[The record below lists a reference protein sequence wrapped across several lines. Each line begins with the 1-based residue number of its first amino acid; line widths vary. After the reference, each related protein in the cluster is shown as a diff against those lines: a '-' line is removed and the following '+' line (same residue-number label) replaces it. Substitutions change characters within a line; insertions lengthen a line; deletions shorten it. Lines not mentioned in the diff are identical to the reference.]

1 MKELKKPQLNID
13 NASKLY
19 DKLIDNGYD
28 TDYLGDKD
36 YFLEVMKK
44 PSVRDELYNTIVE
57 RDDFKIG
64 GREYY
69 DSRLLA
75 PTSSTIDDAPDDVQ
89 RSLATPKPASKP
101 ASETASK
108 PQTAQQPQAG
118 GTPFNPQG
126 KGAVINNMLAKSRE
140 VIGGMNDAADKTRR
154 MVENAPT
161 NPQGQQLAKAH
172 EMQRQMNGQSKPMGL
187 SNWGAKQSQGGKQN
201 EPQPKSM
208 QSPQPYGTVMENGE
222 RKLQWLLGDG
232 TITTNYLIADAA
244 ETQARGARLQHEFTR
259 RMQGNGLD
267 PAKKEDIKRQQELDM
282 RDELKLQLDRQA
294 EANKDARLQNA
305 KEKNDA
311 YTKWKKE
318 HPFLSAVLSI
328 INDGDVGNVND
339 ALTIDGQQNI
349 IDTENAL
356 DTEADFINQ
365 TQQKFD
371 VAGNGGGT
379 SLLKGLRN
387 PWLREGTYSFGASD
401 LRNAMAL
408 SKAQQKQQ
416 RGEEL
421 SDAEQRL
428 MTTAGISAAADEL
441 LDKDI
446 SAWYSVGSITSE
458 SIPFMAEML
467 ANPLSG
473 AGKAVAKYAVKRM
486 GVEAVKNLTRKQLM
500 TKIAARTLGDV
511 AGAAGMAATT
521 GTLGVLADAERR
533 RMGDVVPEYDQSG
546 RVIGAKFEGGEGYGT
561 ALAKSFGARTIE
573 NWSEMVGEYFSP
585 MLNAAGKGVSKGL
598 QKIGFGNVVDWA
610 TNVSNSAIAR
620 QIGNFESRVKFNGT
634 IGEWAEEQV
643 GTAANALLIGDS
655 DWSDLVDARQQ
666 AITFGGVALMGGTIS
681 AIKAGVYPFGRRRA
695 KNKLNEA
702 NEKGAEVY
710 GERWNDIVTQFDE
723 GKFED
728 VFPEQM
734 RQAITPEE
742 KESIIDY
749 GRRLQTWRGY
759 NIVDEK
765 RRIEKIEAVE
775 DDMRDNFDKGADTDI
790 NDNDTLNQIKLDYDS
805 KVEAFTQAFGDA
817 PENVLADDGDYT
829 GQLIRMK
836 NAGQLTEE
844 QATAAIDYLNAK
856 AKYDGATYSFEEGID
871 AVARKV
877 RLDMQSTAN
886 KNGRVIAA
894 TTKVGGNEVYVIGG
908 DVVADAEGNIDY
920 TNSSTDIVIKHKDT
934 GDIEYSNINN
944 LSTATDMGDMQ
955 QLSDIALDNATAEYN
970 RKRELFQSG
979 KVDTTPGAKVSLRL
993 NDGTEYSGT
1002 IAGRTEKTGNVI
1014 VRYEDG
1020 NLDSFSEEELQD
1032 AFDRYN
1038 WVRVSQQ
1045 DTVDEAIRYALQQ
1058 DAQQQTQPEQPQDE
1072 QPKRFSVGSNVR
1084 VVGANGGEYS
1094 GVITEEDAD
1103 GYTVELQDGDGNTV
1117 SIVRK
1122 TANELAAMQPQE
1134 QQPIDETQQPPVAEN
1149 PMQPIDAPET
1159 EQPQQPTNEQ
1169 QPEQPSALT
1178 KVPVGDDGAQKFEE
1192 ADPETAYDAIGEMM
1206 GNEDDRDDLI
1216 KQAIA
1221 NITKQIDKAS
1231 KKVNEIQLKGNDY
1244 NRFRAEK
1251 AAARQQLESLQQQLT
1266 KWNAIAGIGQ
1276 QRAEAAAAEIKRQEE
1291 ERKAAE
1297 EAERLRDASRM
1308 KIREIE
1314 AQLGEPIDM
1323 FDYVMRAIGSGAYKF
1338 KWGDSN
1344 RTTHNTRGLGAHIGL
1359 KNSQDERRKRISFL
1373 DNKYGYYPED
1383 AALRMLEDYT
1393 GNDRDRYT
1401 DQDVLN
1407 IILDVLQQY
1416 DTPRA
1421 IMEAAFKRHEAGV
1434 DMESAQDA
1442 YYEEQYMAEQD
1453 RYIAMYEQEAK
1464 ELSQAATESEINGIF
1479 ADVLIQRGEYDYG
1492 QTGGTEVYGVQNPI
1506 PQGQELD
1513 GGMPQGTELLPR
1525 QESDQRETSEESPAG
1540 GSRADAENVNNGT
1553 GNDAARP
1560 DADGGRTVGERIA
1573 SAEADVNTE
1582 PTDKQKEAGNYKK
1595 GHVKIGSFDVTIEN
1609 PKGSVRSG
1617 VDSNGERWSNTMNN
1631 TYGYIRG
1638 AIGVDGDHIDV
1649 YLSNDIDNWNG
1660 EKVYVIDVYNPDGS
1674 FDEHKVMLGFNEVT
1688 TAKEDFLKN
1697 YDASWGNNRRL
1708 DVSEVALA
1716 DFEKWVNSSKRKT
1729 KPFAEYKIDRLL
1741 YKATALDEPAN
1752 SSAEQPVKRGGSLS
1766 SESKDSEKG
1775 GEKQEDK
1782 EGKHEFNIEQ
1792 TTYTNKLNKTID
1804 VFRVT
1809 FNRELTDAERTAM
1822 NRIVKQP
1829 VVEGK
1834 RKTKGWFDF
1843 NTGGYM
1849 VRNLEYAYELVRVLT
1864 DKSGATVK
1872 DNQPISNS
1880 DVKELLGGEH
1890 EKKSPVNKVNVE
1902 TLMGSLEKNGVATMS
1917 EHSQPVEEKSQYE
1930 CSDEEMNALIKEMR
1944 DILGSDEDEAD
1955 GGIHFRDGDTLTKAE
1970 KDKLLL
1976 VAARLTS
1983 ALFERGNTDF
1993 DKYCAQMVKVI
2004 GSRVRPWL
2012 KSFYSFAR
2020 YSPDNAKYNLS
2031 PDDFVN
2037 SFDVV
2042 GFDNPNTSIFTQA
2055 DAAVEGKKAE
2065 KATIESEKS
2074 IIDKRN
2080 KLRNEREKQSRDSA
2094 AAVAEKAAAVASE
2107 AEAIAEDAEAEP
2119 RQINESI
2126 GKIDAALDDIDDS
2139 LALIG
2144 YYDAPNAESKAAKDA
2159 AIIANRLYRDLGIDI
2174 SSLQNDFQ
2182 LSSARFWNGG
2192 GIIRIKLP
2200 FSQVE
2205 TGEIEVPMK
2214 TQDNGY
2220 TPQHISVR
2228 RKYPN
2233 GYIIGANTYVLLSN
2247 STYGDLLDNI
2257 KDLFN
2262 DVLPQHK
2269 KEEKPTDKPVSRK
2282 NQELGGLFSMT
2293 ANSRENA
2300 PKIKKP
2306 VLRETTELAGD
2317 SAEFQQRES
2326 QTAQLVDEIGAV
2338 ITSRVEMLRLDAEV
2352 VKPLTMSD
2360 VKRLASKYPLLN
2372 GISDTD
2378 LQELVELAMT
2388 HITRAE
2394 AQKGITG
2401 NAEEQRASYDRI
2413 VNMYRLQPSLNARD
2427 SERLMKQQ
2435 YSTPTPFG
2443 YVMGQFVRA
2452 YGKKIGSVLEPS
2464 AGNGALTIALDPET
2478 VHANDI
2484 DEARLANLRKLGFR
2498 TVTAQNGLLPFKGE
2512 EVDAVMTNPPF
2523 GSVQEKEYEGVF
2535 RISSLEGQMA
2545 INALDSMKDD
2555 GRAAII
2561 IGGNTN
2567 YRENGSMNPKDAAFF
2582 GYLYSRY
2589 NVVDVINI
2597 SGKALYSRNGTGYDV
2612 RMILINGRKGGKFE
2626 RVYPPVKSKARA
2638 EQVTTFDG
2646 LYKRIQDDLQQIQ
2659 QVGYKAVDV
2668 QREPERPLDRGQ
2680 SERVGKTTDRA
2691 VVGAGSGGKELGGTP
2706 VSDFEQ
2712 PVRRNVGG
2720 GAGRLDNGNRG
2731 DAAGTDDVQRGATR
2745 QPGQRESDKRVDYG
2759 RGGNGRNVTDNIPSR
2774 PGTGRERLAVKPGL
2788 TDEKVDYPS
2797 QSENGFTLLSVVPAA
2812 QAKVLQKSLAEI
2824 GDVDSFLVEQ
2834 LGYSSKEELYGYLA
2848 AEQID
2853 SVALAIHQMN
2863 KGNAFIIGDMTG
2875 VGKGRQ
2881 GAALIRYAVKQGKV
2895 PIYFTQKSTLFT
2907 DNYRDL
2913 TDIGCKNL
2921 RPFIIASDDTEHS
2934 PYIKDAKGNVIYKLP
2949 KPKERKRVFDYIM
2962 KNGKLPAEYDYVIT
2976 VYSQIQNGNKDYEP
2990 TENGWVSKPKEYG
3003 KKEKVPAGDF
3013 TGQER
3018 RDVIARLAEGNI
3030 VILDESHTVGG
3041 ESGSGRYM
3049 QMVTS
3054 QAGGVTFMSATFA
3067 KKAANMPIYAQRT
3080 AISEAG
3086 IKPDELIGAIAKG
3099 GVTLQ
3104 EIMSRQLVESGQ
3116 MIRRERSFEGV
3127 NIDWLNVDDETNRK
3141 QRSQF
3146 NEVADIFNAIRSFQ
3160 DEYIKPIIE
3169 SMSEEV
3175 AERGATVGQR
3185 QGTKDLGVKNVP
3197 FASKMYNLVNQL
3209 LFALKVD
3216 AVSDRVIYN
3225 LKNGYKPVISF
3236 TNTMEGFLEEA
3247 PKGVKMDEVPNFSVT
3262 LMRALI
3268 GVMRYTENDADKNS
3282 TGGEISLSALSPEGQ
3297 KTYNE
3302 IRAKIEALSAD
3313 LPISPMDAIR
3323 AKIEDAGYSI
3333 AEITGRKLQLNKT
3346 ADGKYI
3352 VEDRKDKDANKSMR
3366 DFNSGKLDVLM
3377 INKSG
3382 STGISLH
3389 ASSKFEDQRQRVM
3402 VFAQFQSD
3410 INDEVQMRGRI
3421 DRSGQVARG
3430 KYEYIMSTIPAEQ
3443 RLQMMFKAK
3452 LKSLD
3457 ANTTSSQKS
3466 KFNEM
3471 EIVDYLNKYGDEVV
3485 WEYMHEHPELE
3496 ELLGDPL
3503 EILKGNKEEESD
3515 KPSRRKEDKSKKED
3529 CAGKISRYLA
3539 FLSVEEQDE
3548 IFREITEAYKIKM
3561 QLLDDAGENDLEITT
3576 MPLRAETK
3584 NVKLWH
3590 KGSSPDSGNAFA
3602 DNTYVEEVECDVLKK
3617 PMKRGEIEEAQ
3628 RKLMGSLYTEK
3639 NGAADWQ
3646 HFVKEKNDEI
3656 GAFFIA
3662 KTDEAVAK
3670 LAKQGDAR
3678 IAKLREK
3685 AVRDGEKA
3693 RSRGDNNLTD
3703 EQIASLAETMAA
3715 AAMGYEKQKQQ
3726 RRMEEIAAVRNRIGA
3741 LMQRL
3746 VPGVI
3751 YVVPQDLKNSTADMF
3766 TQSYGTFVGFKF
3778 NKSYT
3783 LGSSTAVFATLDG
3796 RRKVELALND
3806 KAIDTII
3813 QATEIARR
3821 YSQKEIG
3828 SITMENWDSKVPTQ
3842 TRQKRYIITG
3852 NLLQALVDTEK
3863 VSGTKGNL
3871 ISYSTIDGEIRQGIL
3886 MGENFKPS
3894 DLRSSATLSS
3904 RLAQIRDGKTVI
3916 SEDGDV
3922 QISKIMIGWEHRGD
3936 YELRVPKSKQRGG
3949 KYTMNNALLNLVSL
3963 NNFVSKGG
3971 SMVAYV
3977 SPENIAKVVDLLSRE
3992 PFNLTV
3998 LEESKLED
4006 TESGNEKFRGGEDIE
4021 AINER
4026 FNEELQQQIDG
4037 TLPKG
4042 HIYQLGKPGEL
4053 LKACGFPDMPIELSS
4068 TNLLDHS
4075 KKERHRFE
4083 IGDIKGLVKELQ
4095 NPIAV
4100 FAYGDKSKSQN
4111 VIVEIQRDGKN
4122 FLVGVHFNQAKNG
4135 IEVSSIRGIFP
4146 KDNSEWPNWIAKG
4159 LSVYLNKGKIQTLI
4173 DQQRMTLADVEY
4185 LDLDFVAKIV
4195 KEFENPSVE
4204 DVKNADTE
4212 DNIHYRS
4219 VESDSELGR
4228 RLDAIPEDELVETY
4242 RNVQLFADDSIG
4254 SPMAYIDKE
4263 SGERRTIEG
4272 GKWDDSN
4279 PQDIRLT
4286 DEQIQKLGELNEN
4299 GYVIMDGKKSTVL
4312 PINKSLR
4319 FEKPK
4324 NGPAKLKY
4332 WLVKNE
4338 NGDGMWADYNPYN
4351 HSIETPLN
4359 TQFST
4364 AYKRP
4369 NLVVV
4374 KCLVPKSELEN
4385 GFQADYANLPTGAH
4399 QWNNGRTL
4407 YLSRYSKIVGVLS
4420 RKEEARLIDEYWK
4433 KNPKKYKEG
4442 KKNTNY
4448 ECFVPQVRREL
4459 EKLGYKFQYKG
4470 KWLTPEE
4477 ALTLDEKFNPT
4488 DVIDNNV
4495 PFITD
4500 EDIVRVDA
4508 KISGKWTAETKQE
4521 SDNKMAARVQEIAD
4535 GLNTPVRIVQSEEE
4549 MAQLPTYRKRHA
4561 KGWFDTATGEVVIVV
4576 PNNENMADVENTVA
4590 HEIVAHKGLRKLV
4603 GDERFDSFLDD
4614 AYNNLDGKIKATV
4627 DARVDAEVERRAK
4640 DIADSKGGDAMAWA
4654 EAYDAVNAQKEA
4666 IRREVTEEYM
4676 AELAGRIAESGFEQM
4691 SKEEQTV
4698 WGKVKERVM
4707 KFLDSV
4713 MSGLG
4718 VKTRLTD
4725 KELSYILYRSW
4736 KNLRDNG
4743 TLLDEA
4749 EDVDMR
4755 RKTGF
4760 NEKQETNEPT
4770 DPNGGGGIRY
4780 RVGEM
4785 SAEEYEQ
4792 KGIKSGIVKRA
4803 RDIYE
4808 NAVSKHK
4815 YKTIE
4820 AFQDS
4825 MRSLLE
4831 MYKAISGN
4839 PNLKEQDIASFENA
4853 YTAENE
4859 MSSKNKAEQHE
4870 FEVTLFRPLAAA
4882 IAKLTNGKKKAE
4894 IELNKYL
4901 IAKHGLERNE
4911 VLARRDAQRSAEEEF
4926 RAKKM
4931 LVERALKADPDNEEL
4946 LDELKELGREQRE
4959 YEEELYSQY
4968 RQNDYSGLTSLML
4981 EHGEDK
4987 IDVPTAEQRAKE
4999 FVDGYET
5006 DRNTATLWECINNCT
5021 KSTLKRLHTGGLIS
5035 TDVYERTS
5043 KMFEFYIP
5051 LRGYDE
5057 TTSDEVYSYL
5067 NDMDNMR
5074 GSVMKSAKGRR
5085 SVAYDPIATI
5095 AQMADSAIMQ
5105 ANRNEMKQ
5113 KFLNFVQN
5121 NPSDAVSV
5129 KHLWLRKNEVTGE
5142 WEPVF
5147 CNTIDPED
5155 TPDEVAAKMEEF
5167 EQRMEELAAQKSE
5180 IYKKDKG
5187 NGKNGDNS
5195 VNIPYRVVGNNIN
5208 EHQVLVRRNGRTFVI
5223 TINGNPRVAQALN
5236 GLTNPDVAQG
5246 GVYGAFDKFTGG
5258 VNRKLSAAYTTLNP
5272 NFMASNFARDMV
5284 YANTMVAAKE
5294 PLAYAKT
5301 FSVNCAKFNPA
5312 YMGKLFYLWENGELD
5327 DKNYHHRLFKEF
5339 MRNGGETGFSQTKT
5353 KEQYKSDVKK
5363 LVKRETS
5370 IRRKAGHVLAIQN
5383 DIANRAMENT
5393 ARFAAYVTSRT
5404 FGRDVQRSVY
5414 DAKEVSVNF
5423 NKKGSG
5429 AKMYGAV
5436 GNNAFDN
5443 AMALLSGAGRA
5454 LFVFWN
5460 AGVQGMNN
5468 YAKVIGR
5475 NPIKGTAVTMLYTAL
5490 GFVVPAMIAA
5500 AAGDGDDEDPNAY
5513 YNLPE
5518 HIRRQNICINAGD
5531 QWLTIP
5537 LPIELRAF
5545 YGLGELAYEAMSG
5558 QTDYD
5563 AGELSLAISQ
5573 QMTQL
5578 LPIDFLEGG
5587 GENPLM
5593 AFVPSTAKPVVE
5605 VVQNKSWTG
5614 LPIARENIWNENDPN
5629 WKKVYKNVNDAFL
5642 ETCKTLSNITG
5653 GDDVEAGWWNW
5664 NPAKAEYILK
5674 GYTGGITQ
5682 IATQMMN
5689 SYMTLAGKKDFDW
5702 RNVPVATRFVKNGDE
5717 RTAYRKIQNDYFDYI
5732 EEYNKTEHRLKGY
5745 QEQVK
5750 GGALEYAEKI
5760 DFLQNS
5766 PEYQRYAIISQYKP
5780 IIDRYNKAKK
5790 AANGEDTKKLLEAQE
5805 QAYIAECVN
5814 AIRRGDD
5821 MRIAMPQAEEEELD
5835 TKTLYNQ
5842 IATYDDWNEDIQFRV
5857 RAGQAKQSGNK
5868 QAQSIINKA
5877 TARISKLK
5885 KQLGKD
5891 NNEDVMNIIRTVRK
5905 NTLEQLGD
5913 IQETPIEIKK

>member
-1 MKELKKPQLNID
+1 MANKIKSLYEAFVNDGYNMEPLDEFRENLKDPNKRKAAYDALVGDGYEMEPFDEFESNIGFGKVKPNS
-13 NASKLY
+13 NSPVSKY
-19 DKLIDNGYD
+19 
-28 TDYLGDKD
+28 
-36 YFLEVMKK
+36 V
-44 PSVRDELYNTIVE
+44 
-57 RDDFKIG
+57 
-64 GREYY
+64 
-69 DSRLLA
+69 
-75 PTSSTIDDAPDDVQ
+75 STLDDAPDDVQ

-154 MVENAPT
+154 MVENTPT

-172 EMQRQMNGQSKPMGL
+172 EMQRQMNGQPKPIGL
-187 SNWGAKQSQGGKQN
+187 SNWGAGQQAKQSGEDNK
-201 EPQPKSM
+201 PMRSM

-222 RKLQWLLGDG
+222 RKQQWLLGDG
-232 TITTNYLIADAA
+232 TVTSNYLQADAA

-259 RMQGNGLD
+259 RMQGNGLN

-294 EANKDARLQNA
+294 EANKDARLQNT

-379 SLLKGLRN
+379 SLLKGFRN

-500 TKIAARTLGDV
+500 TKIAARALGDV
-511 AGAAGMAATT
+511 VGAAGMAATT

-598 QKIGFGNVVDWA
+598 QKIGLGNVVDWA

-620 QIGNFESRVKFNGT
+620 QIGNFESRVKFNGI

-844 QATAAIDYLNAK
+844 QATAAIDYLNTK

-934 GDIEYSNINN
+934 GNIEYSNINN
-944 LSTATDMGDMQ
+944 LSTATDMGDVQ
-955 QLSDIALDNATAEYN
+955 QLSDVALDNATAEYN

-1058 DAQQQTQPEQPQDE
+1058 DAQQQTQPEQTQDE

-1103 GYTVELQDGDGNTV
+1103 GYTIELQDEEGNTI

-1149 PMQPIDAPET
+1149 PMQPIDATDT
-1159 EQPQQPTNEQ
+1159 EQQTVATDT
-1169 QPEQPSALT
+1169 EQPSALAR
-1178 KVPVGDDGAQKFEE
+1178 VPVDEQGAPKFDE
-1192 ADPETAYDAIGEMM
+1192 ADPETAYDAIAELMD
-1206 GNEDDRDDLI
+1206 GNEEDRDDLI
-1216 KQAIA
+1216 SKTIA
-1221 NITKQIDKAS
+1221 NLTKLIGEAE
-1231 KKVNEIQLKGNDY
+1231 KKVGKVKLVGNDY
-1244 NRFRAEK
+1244 AKFKAEK
-1251 AAARQQLESLQQQLT
+1251 AAARQLLAVLQKQLER
-1266 KWNAIAGIGQ
+1266 WNAIAGIGQ

-1297 EAERLRDASRM
+1297 EAA
-1308 KIREIE
+1308 K
-1314 AQLGEPIDM
+1314 Q
-1323 FDYVMRAIGSGAYKF
+1323 
-1338 KWGDSN
+1338 
-1344 RTTHNTRGLGAHIGL
+1344 
-1359 KNSQDERRKRISFL
+1359 Q
-1373 DNKYGYYPED
+1373 
-1383 AALRMLEDYT
+1383 ALREAE
-1393 GNDRDRYT
+1393 
-1401 DQDVLN
+1401 Q
-1407 IILDVLQQY
+1407 
-1416 DTPRA
+1416 RA
-1421 IMEAAFKRHEAGV
+1421 AQARLKAQ
-1434 DMESAQDA
+1434 QDA
-1442 YYEEQYMAEQD
+1442 EQVGGVPEMALDKPQD
-1453 RYIAMYEQEAK
+1453 ARA
-1464 ELSQAATESEINGIF
+1464 
-1479 ADVLIQRGEYDYG
+1479 RGF
-1492 QTGGTEVYGVQNPI
+1492 
-1506 PQGQELD
+1506 
-1513 GGMPQGTELLPR
+1513 R
-1525 QESDQRETSEESPAG
+1525 
-1540 GSRADAENVNNGT
+1540 NV
-1553 GNDAARP
+1553 
-1560 DADGGRTVGERIA
+1560 
-1573 SAEADVNTE
+1573 
-1582 PTDKQKEAGNYKK
+1582 
-1595 GHVKIGSFDVTIEN
+1595 
-1609 PKGSVRSG
+1609 
-1617 VDSNGERWSNTMNN
+1617 
-1631 TYGYIRG
+1631 
-1638 AIGVDGDHIDV
+1638 
-1649 YLSNDIDNWNG
+1649 NG
-1660 EKVYVIDVYNPDGS
+1660 EKVY
-1674 FDEHKVMLGFNEVT
+1674 
-1688 TAKEDFLKN
+1688 
-1697 YDASWGNNRRL
+1697 RQ
-1708 DVSEVALA
+1708 
-1716 DFEKWVNSSKRKT
+1716 
-1729 KPFAEYKIDRLL
+1729 
-1741 YKATALDEPAN
+1741 EPL
-1752 SSAEQPVKRGGSLS
+1752 Q
-1766 SESKDSEKG
+1766 
-1775 GEKQEDK
+1775 
-1782 EGKHEFNIEQ
+1782 
-1792 TTYTNKLNKTID
+1792 
-1804 VFRVT
+1804 
-1809 FNRELTDAERTAM
+1809 
-1822 NRIVKQP
+1822 VKQ
-1829 VVEGK
+1829 GK
-1834 RKTKGWFDF
+1834 
-1843 NTGGYM
+1843 
-1849 VRNLEYAYELVRVLT
+1849 E
-1864 DKSGATVK
+1864 
-1872 DNQPISNS
+1872 
-1880 DVKELLGGEH
+1880 
-1890 EKKSPVNKVNVE
+1890 VNVMFS
-1902 TLMGSLEKNGVATMS
+1902 TN
-1917 EHSQPVEEKSQYE
+1917 P
-1930 CSDEEMNALIKEMR
+1930 
-1944 DILGSDEDEAD
+1944 
-1955 GGIHFRDGDTLTKAE
+1955 GDTPK
-1970 KDKLLL
+1970 
-1976 VAARLTS
+1976 
-1983 ALFERGNTDF
+1983 G
-1993 DKYCAQMVKVI
+1993 
-2004 GSRVRPWL
+2004 RV
-2012 KSFYSFAR
+2012 
-2020 YSPDNAKYNLS
+2020 
-2031 PDDFVN
+2031 
-2037 SFDVV
+2037 VV
-2042 GFDNPNTSIFTQA
+2042 
-2055 DAAVEGKKAE
+2055 
-2065 KATIESEKS
+2065 IESEKLQPS
-2074 IIDKRN
+2074 HI
-2080 KLRNEREKQSRDSA
+2080 EKQRNPLHFIDEAQPKERTDKASMQGAMQIASGIRPEVITTTGTAYTGTPTVNTRGEVIQGNNRSA
-2094 AAVAEKAAAVASE
+2094 ALKMMYDEYQQQADKYKQYLIDHAEEFGLTKEDIMAMQHPVLVTMLDVNDE
-2107 AEAIAEDAEAEP
+2107 EAIRLGQFVAQDT
-2119 RQINESI
+2119 ESGGQERI
-2126 GKIDAALDDIDDS
+2126 KADNTIKKLGEKVRSFFNVLLKSTDDEMSIAQLIDTNGITALKWLRDNKIITDTQYTSALDS
-2139 LALIG
+2139 KGNL
-2144 YYDAPNAESKAAKDA
+2144 NAESKNDLRNILYKAIFEGGSTRLEEMFNNLPAKAQKAILATAYRDFDSPATERIVPELQNSIEVFTLMLSDKGFAAAKNSNEARRAMNVWAAQTTFGPNGEIFVPSRKYSNFALELAVRFKGDSQNALQGLFNELYDLIQGAKEDNLFETSDKTPKTLEQAIKQTLNIDYNGQNERNALVGNNQESEERRQGTAATPDGGEQAPQGEGTTDGGGRTDEDA
-2159 AIIANRLYRDLGIDI
+2159 TQRGIGETETEQPTGTGENAGEQETAEQPITTETIEQQPQQETEPQEQPTTETTEQPQQQTEQPKSDEKTAEEKPNEETTEKEFELTLEDIDAIDDPEVDE
-2174 SSLQNDFQ
+2174 STKD
-2182 LSSARFWNGG
+2182 SARDYINGKRNEWTQLAYEIIKNYVRNSVNLVGRNRRNADETQLAPASTETEREEIRDNGEPSGSMGGEQGTGTVSKPRQSGKNGKRNTRTATGEGSNTDVAGTEPVEGTTPVRSTGRVRRNGG
-2192 GIIRIKLP
+2192 GSTGSDVRQQRGEGSSDGDVRDDNKRKTDTARVDNEGLSESEID
-2200 FSQVE
+2200 
-2205 TGEIEVPMK
+2205 GEIENILGQMK
-2214 TQDNGY
+2214 DILKNPAMTEKGRLNDITTIVAGLGVN
-2220 TPQHISVR
+2220 
-2228 RKYPN
+2228 
-2233 GYIIGANTYVLLSN
+2233 A
-2247 STYGDLLDNI
+2247 I
-2257 KDLFN
+2257 KFMGLTA
-2262 DVLPQHK
+2262 K
-2269 KEEKPTDKPVSRK
+2269 
-2282 NQELGGLFSMT
+2282 LGGMFIL
-2293 ANSRENA
+2293 
-2300 PKIKKP
+2300 
-2306 VLRETTELAGD
+2306 
-2317 SAEFQQRES
+2317 
-2326 QTAQLVDEIGAV
+2326 
-2338 ITSRVEMLRLDAEV
+2338 
-2352 VKPLTMSD
+2352 
-2360 VKRLASKYPLLN
+2360 
-2372 GISDTD
+2372 
-2378 LQELVELAMT
+2378 
-2388 HITRAE
+2388 
-2394 AQKGITG
+2394 KGVY
-2401 NAEEQRASYDRI
+2401 RFDKWYS
-2413 VNMYRLQPSLNARD
+2413 NM
-2427 SERLMKQQ
+2427 
-2435 YSTPTPFG
+2435 
-2443 YVMGQFVRA
+2443 
-2452 YGKKIGSVLEPS
+2452 
-2464 AGNGALTIALDPET
+2464 
-2478 VHANDI
+2478 H
-2484 DEARLANLRKLGFR
+2484 
-2498 TVTAQNGLLPFKGE
+2498 
-2512 EVDAVMTNPPF
+2512 
-2523 GSVQEKEYEGVF
+2523 
-2535 RISSLEGQMA
+2535 
-2545 INALDSMKDD
+2545 
-2555 GRAAII
+2555 
-2561 IGGNTN
+2561 
-2567 YRENGSMNPKDAAFF
+2567 
-2582 GYLYSRY
+2582 
-2589 NVVDVINI
+2589 
-2597 SGKALYSRNGTGYDV
+2597 
-2612 RMILINGRKGGKFE
+2612 
-2626 RVYPPVKSKARA
+2626 
-2638 EQVTTFDG
+2638 
-2646 LYKRIQDDLQQIQ
+2646 
-2659 QVGYKAVDV
+2659 
-2668 QREPERPLDRGQ
+2668 
-2680 SERVGKTTDRA
+2680 
-2691 VVGAGSGGKELGGTP
+2691 
-2706 VSDFEQ
+2706 
-2712 PVRRNVGG
+2712 
-2720 GAGRLDNGNRG
+2720 
-2731 DAAGTDDVQRGATR
+2731 
-2745 QPGQRESDKRVDYG
+2745 
-2759 RGGNGRNVTDNIPSR
+2759 
-2774 PGTGRERLAVKPGL
+2774 
-2788 TDEKVDYPS
+2788 
-2797 QSENGFTLLSVVPAA
+2797 
-2812 QAKVLQKSLAEI
+2812 
-2824 GDVDSFLVEQ
+2824 
-2834 LGYSSKEELYGYLA
+2834 
-2848 AEQID
+2848 
-2853 SVALAIHQMN
+2853 
-2863 KGNAFIIGDMTG
+2863 
-2875 VGKGRQ
+2875 
-2881 GAALIRYAVKQGKV
+2881 
-2895 PIYFTQKSTLFT
+2895 
-2907 DNYRDL
+2907 
-2913 TDIGCKNL
+2913 KNL
-2921 RPFIIASDDTEHS
+2921 S
-2934 PYIKDAKGNVIYKLP
+2934 P
-2949 KPKERKRVFDYIM
+2949 
-2962 KNGKLPAEYDYVIT
+2962 
-2976 VYSQIQNGNKDYEP
+2976 
-2990 TENGWVSKPKEYG
+2990 
-3003 KKEKVPAGDF
+3003 
-3013 TGQER
+3013 
-3018 RDVIARLAEGNI
+3018 
-3030 VILDESHTVGG
+3030 IL
-3041 ESGSGRYM
+3041 
-3049 QMVTS
+3049 Q
-3054 QAGGVTFMSATFA
+3054 
-3067 KKAANMPIYAQRT
+3067 
-3080 AISEAG
+3080 
-3086 IKPDELIGAIAKG
+3086 
-3099 GVTLQ
+3099 
-3104 EIMSRQLVESGQ
+3104 
-3116 MIRRERSFEGV
+3116 
-3127 NIDWLNVDDETNRK
+3127 
-3141 QRSQF
+3141 
-3146 NEVADIFNAIRSFQ
+3146 
-3160 DEYIKPIIE
+3160 
-3169 SMSEEV
+3169 
-3175 AERGATVGQR
+3175 
-3185 QGTKDLGVKNVP
+3185 
-3197 FASKMYNLVNQL
+3197 
-3209 LFALKVD
+3209 
-3216 AVSDRVIYN
+3216 
-3225 LKNGYKPVISF
+3225 
-3236 TNTMEGFLEEA
+3236 
-3247 PKGVKMDEVPNFSVT
+3247 
-3262 LMRALI
+3262 
-3268 GVMRYTENDADKNS
+3268 
-3282 TGGEISLSALSPEGQ
+3282 
-3297 KTYNE
+3297 
-3302 IRAKIEALSAD
+3302 
-3313 LPISPMDAIR
+3313 
-3323 AKIEDAGYSI
+3323 
-3333 AEITGRKLQLNKT
+3333 
-3346 ADGKYI
+3346 
-3352 VEDRKDKDANKSMR
+3352 
-3366 DFNSGKLDVLM
+3366 
-3377 INKSG
+3377 SG
-3382 STGISLH
+3382 ST
-3389 ASSKFEDQRQRVM
+3389 
-3402 VFAQFQSD
+3402 
-3410 INDEVQMRGRI
+3410 
-3421 DRSGQVARG
+3421 
-3430 KYEYIMSTIPAEQ
+3430 
-3443 RLQMMFKAK
+3443 
-3452 LKSLD
+3452 
-3457 ANTTSSQKS
+3457 
-3466 KFNEM
+3466 
-3471 EIVDYLNKYGDEVV
+3471 
-3485 WEYMHEHPELE
+3485 
-3496 ELLGDPL
+3496 
-3503 EILKGNKEEESD
+3503 
-3515 KPSRRKEDKSKKED
+3515 
-3529 CAGKISRYLA
+3529 
-3539 FLSVEEQDE
+3539 
-3548 IFREITEAYKIKM
+3548 
-3561 QLLDDAGENDLEITT
+3561 
-3576 MPLRAETK
+3576 
-3584 NVKLWH
+3584 
-3590 KGSSPDSGNAFA
+3590 
-3602 DNTYVEEVECDVLKK
+3602 
-3617 PMKRGEIEEAQ
+3617 
-3628 RKLMGSLYTEK
+3628 
-3639 NGAADWQ
+3639 
-3646 HFVKEKNDEI
+3646 
-3656 GAFFIA
+3656 
-3662 KTDEAVAK
+3662 
-3670 LAKQGDAR
+3670 
-3678 IAKLREK
+3678 
-3685 AVRDGEKA
+3685 
-3693 RSRGDNNLTD
+3693 LTD
-3703 EQIASLAETMAA
+3703 EQIAEYLRSAWHMPFTYKGQRKEICEWAGELEAEELSKLAKMSIEEKRKLQKAAEDKKVVLEDLDNIRETLPFLLPAQHEDVLKAEKQFFNASHNDREHGHGKGFLFTNGTGTGKTYTGLGIAKRFLKQGKDRILIVTVNDTKINDWIKDAKNLGIEATQLADTKSKGSGVVVTQFANMRQNFALLEDEFDLVIYDESHKLIENQTGDETTASAMHYMLTCRDAESVIRREVATSEMGKEYRAKMGELANLEDLFEKSNQGNDPKAIAKLRELGIKSLDDFNARANQLREEIESIQRNIDNEVENRLRDENTKKAAEEASKKTKVVFLSASPFNTPSNLAYAESYIFSYPDAEEGTTRRAKKNAFLRDKFRSSYRINGNGDMVRTPDAQILDHERAEEEEIQFSDHMQNELNTMSGRVLDSAYDYSRSFPKLDMPEAKMINNAIQWLMQNQMKNYFEELFDYNRSTALWEIFKTKFIIDRIREHIKLGRRVVVFHRRKEIQRPINEPFRQGIARVMQSGSEVEKARIRQFAQQFAQLLMWEQQVDYTFPSDKLLQEFATPEEKARFKEEHDAWEEAVSAAVLAGKRPPREPKLKSKKIGIFNGDETKGDKDKAVSEFNNPNSEQDVIAIQIQSGKEGISLHDTDGKHQRVMISLALPQSPIEFVQAEGRIYRVGNKSDAIFEYPLLGINRELYDFAMKINGRSQTTENL
-3715 AAMGYEKQKQQ
+3715 AMGS
-3726 RRMEEIAAVRNRIGA
+3726 RARGLRNSIVRAV
-3741 LMQRL
+3741 M
-3746 VPGVI
+3746 
-3751 YVVPQDLKNSTADMF
+3751 
-3766 TQSYGTFVGFKF
+3766 
-3778 NKSYT
+3778 
-3783 LGSSTAVFATLDG
+3783 SSTAMPVNEGQGKGGKMLDSRETQKATDFDHAITNWKNWRDDEKDLPYDQKSIPDPLGFKLVQWAGIERGETVLVGYAGNGSVARYVPNGARMIAVESDGEKLARLASEVGGGGRKIVEGDFNVDEGEEREAYSIVNKADVVIIKTRSGKYGNGFIQNNRAIEDVVKAIRHTEDSGRVLAVVPSEDSYEVQKAIRSLDTSLCSTVTQIIKLPANVFGKETEVLVIDKNNDVDIRRQRRQEGAELSEVGAAENNGTKDNAILQEETLLGMRNAECKVRIIDRAAKIVKRVKPLVSKLEKNKYIKKINNIKRVSITRRAFSVLFNRYIVRMHDSRSNWNGYDININSVLAGGASLIEQARNWKELRRVLSLSKEEFSSIMRAYTDGEVASTREALELLADIIKATLDKTDTQLNNLAEG
-3796 RRKVELALND
+3796 RSENQLKDNMTIDEFIDAYKSLDSQDEEVDALAEKVFAAARNIKGLKFRLAPASAFDSHNALAHYKPSENVIELNNDFYSSLRITDAMKACCLVHETIHAVTCWAIGQYKHNNNVFGADSSLTQACKDIIDVFNQINNDSFRADLRMKSRLGDNEAYGLSNEYEMLAEMSNPVFRAALKAKKLWRQLINGVRRILQLDVLGEDEGAADAYTILNNALNTIIDNFDAQSYSRYVAFPVKNEFNKKVEDNGYETDMQRKEAQLEIINRSNPAPDDYHTWVRSTDDILTLQEAVDDVINDDSSYNLSSYPDVSDNTIREALRTGRIRVYSSYPIKNGVFVTPSKMQAMDYAGDGKVYSKEVPISDIAWINTDEGQYAAISKNTND
-3806 KAIDTII
+3806 IEDDGGAMFRDEDVREKIADLFM
-3813 QATEIARR
+3813 QA
-3821 YSQKEIG
+3821 
-3828 SITMENWDSKVPTQ
+3828 
-3842 TRQKRYIITG
+3842 
-3852 NLLQALVDTEK
+3852 
-3863 VSGTKGNL
+3863 VSGKLKGKPVSIGRL
-3871 ISYSTIDGEIRQGIL
+3871 TQAGKEYLEQMSGL
-3886 MGENFKPS
+3886 KFKDYVDFVLNPS
-3894 DLRSSATLSS
+3894 DLVHIYKRHFGDNEKDRRNIPLEIEDIKNLSDIISQPDRIIYTKEEKGLERKMFSFLKGAERGSYNLLEIYSDKRGNLTAKSFYKSKEGVSQRAMLLERTLHSTSETDGATLN
-3904 RLAQIRDGKTVI
+3904 
-3916 SEDGDV
+3916 GDA
-3922 QISKIMIGWEHRGD
+3922 KIPQM
-3936 YELRVPKSKQRGG
+3936 
-3949 KYTMNNALLNLVSL
+3949 
-3963 NNFVSKGG
+3963 
-3971 SMVAYV
+3971 
-3977 SPENIAKVVDLLSRE
+3977 
-3992 PFNLTV
+3992 
-3998 LEESKLED
+3998 
-4006 TESGNEKFRGGEDIE
+4006 
-4021 AINER
+4021 
-4026 FNEELQQQIDG
+4026 
-4037 TLPKG
+4037 
-4042 HIYQLGKPGEL
+4042 
-4053 LKACGFPDMPIELSS
+4053 IELSS
-4068 TNLLDHS
+4068 VEEDKNADKEKALRFIEALPTHPGTTITSAELD
-4075 KKERHRFE
+4075 
-4083 IGDIKGLVKELQ
+4083 
-4095 NPIAV
+4095 NA
-4100 FAYGDKSKSQN
+4100 
-4111 VIVEIQRDGKN
+4111 
-4122 FLVGVHFNQAKNG
+4122 
-4135 IEVSSIRGIFP
+4135 
-4146 KDNSEWPNWIAKG
+4146 
-4159 LSVYLNKGKIQTLI
+4159 T
-4173 DQQRMTLADVEY
+4173 
-4185 LDLDFVAKIV
+4185 KIV

-4204 DVKNADTE
+4204 GVKNADTE

-4228 RLDAIPEDELVETY
+4228 RLNAIPEDELVETY

-4299 GYVIMDGKKSTVL
+4299 GYVVIDGKKSAVL
-4312 PINKSLR
+4312 PINSSLR

-4324 NGPAKLKY
+4324 NGHAKLKY
-4332 WLVKNE
+4332 WLVKDE
-4338 NGDGMWADYNPYN
+4338 SGDGMWADYNPYN

-4359 TQFST
+4359 TQFSS

-4385 GFQADYANLPTGAH
+4385 GFHADYAALPTGAH

-4433 KNPKKYKEG
+4433 KNPKKYADG
-4442 KKNTNY
+4442 KKNTDY
-4448 ECFVPQVRREL
+4448 KCFVPQVRREL
-4459 EKLGYKFQYKG
+4459 ERLGYKFQYNG
-4470 KWLTPEE
+4470 KWLTPDESL
-4477 ALTLDEKFNPT
+4477 ALDEKFNPT
-4488 DVIDNNV
+4488 DVMGNNT
-4495 PFITD
+4495 PFVTD
-4500 EDIVRVDA
+4500 KDLARVDA
-4508 KISGKWTAETKQE
+4508 KIAGKWVGEPKQE
-4521 SDNKMAARVQEIAD
+4521 AEARMAARAREIAKK
-4535 GLNTPVRIVQSEEE
+4535 LNVPVRIVQGEEV
-4549 MAQLPTYRKRHA
+4549 AQLPTYRKRHA

-4614 AYNNLDGKIKATV
+4614 VYNNLDGKIKAII
-4627 DARVDAEVERRAK
+4627 DARVDAEMQRRAK
-4640 DIADSKGGDAMAWA
+4640 EIADRKGGDTLAWA

-4666 IRREVTEEYM
+4666 IRREQTEEYM
-4676 AELAGRIAESGFEQM
+4676 AELAGRIAESGFEKM

-4718 VKTRLTD
+4718 IKTRLTD
-4725 KELSYILYRSW
+4725 KELAYILYRSW

-4749 EDVDMR
+4749 EDIDMR
-4755 RKTGF
+4755 KKTGF
-4760 NEKQETNEPT
+4760 NEKQQPNEPT

-4780 RVGEM
+4780 RVSEM

-4792 KGIKSGIVKRA
+4792 KGIKSGIVKKA
-4803 RDIYE
+4803 RNIYE

-4968 RQNDYSGLTSLML
+4968 RQNDYSGLTSLMR
-4981 EHGEDK
+4981 EPGEES
-4987 IDVPTAEQRAKE
+4987 IDVVTAEQRAEE
-4999 FVDGYET
+4999 FVDEYESGQ
-5006 DRNTATLWECINNCT
+5006 DTAGLWKCINDCT
-5021 KSTLKRLHTGGLIS
+5021 QSTLKRLHTGGIIS
-5035 TDVYERTS
+5035 TDVYDRTS
-5043 KMFEFYIP
+5043 KMFDYYIP

-5067 NDMDNMR
+5067 NDMDSMLR
-5074 GSVMKSAKGRR
+5074 GNVMKTAKGRR
-5085 SVAYDPIATI
+5085 SVADDPIATI
-5095 AQMADSAIMQ
+5095 AQMADAAIRQ

-5129 KHLWLRKNEVTGE
+5129 NHLWLRKNEITNE

-5147 CNTIDPED
+5147 CNTLESED

-5167 EQRMEELAAQKSE
+5167 EERVNELASQKPE
-5180 IYKKDKG
+5180 MYKKDKG
-5187 NGKNGDNS
+5187 KSKDGDNS
-5195 VNIPYRVVGNNIN
+5195 VNIPYRVIGENIN

-5223 TINGNPRVAQALN
+5223 TINGNPRAAQALN

-5246 GVYGAFDKFTGG
+5246 GIYGAFEKSTSA
-5258 VNRKLSAAYTTLNP
+5258 VNRALSAVYTTLNP
-5272 NFMASNFARDMV
+5272 NFMVSNFARDMV

-5294 PLAYAKT
+5294 SAAYAAT
-5301 FSVNCAKFNPA
+5301 FSANCAKFNPA
-5312 YMGKLFYLWENGELD
+5312 YMGRLFYLWENGRLD
-5327 DKNYHHRLFKEF
+5327 DGNYYHRIFKEF
-5339 MRNGGETGFSQTKT
+5339 MRNGGETGFSQTRKM
-5353 KEQYKSDVKK
+5353 EQYKSDVKK
-5363 LVKRETS
+5363 LVKREMS
-5370 IRRKAGHVLAIQN
+5370 IRRKTGHILAMQN

-5393 ARFAAYVTSRT
+5393 ARFAAFITSRT
-5404 FGRDVQRSVY
+5404 FGRDVQRSVW

-5593 AFVPSTAKPVVE
+5593 AFVPSTAKPIVE

-5614 LPIARENIWNENDPN
+5614 LPIARESIWNENDPN

-5642 ETCKTLSNITG
+5642 ETCKTLSNMTG
-5653 GDDVEAGWWNW
+5653 GNEVSGGAIDI
-5664 NPAKAEYILK
+5664 NPAKAEYLLK

-5689 SYMTLAGKKDFDW
+5689 SYMTLVGEKDFDW
-5702 RNVPVATRFVKNGDE
+5702 RNVPIATRFVKNGDE
-5717 RTAYRKIQNDYFDYI
+5717 RTAYRKIQNDYSDYVK
-5732 EEYNKTEHRLKGY
+5732 EYEKTEHLLKGY

-5750 GGALEYAEKI
+5750 GGVLEYAEKI
-5760 DFLQNS
+5760 DFLNNS
-5766 PEYQRYAIISQYKP
+5766 PEYMRYAIISQYKP
-5780 IIDRYNKAKK
+5780 IIDRYKKAKE
-5790 AANGEDTKKLLEAQE
+5790 AATGEDTKKLLEAQE
-5805 QAYIAECVN
+5805 QAYIADCVN
-5814 AIRRGDD
+5814 AIRRGED
-5821 MRIAMPQAEEEELD
+5821 MRMTMPQAEEEEAD
-5835 TKTLYNQ
+5835 TKSLYNE

>member
-1 MKELKKPQLNID
+1 MANKIKSLYEAFVNDGYNMEPLDEFRENLKDPNKRKAAYDALVVDGYEMEPFDEFESNIGFGKVKPNS
-13 NASKLY
+13 NSPVSKY
-19 DKLIDNGYD
+19 
-28 TDYLGDKD
+28 
-36 YFLEVMKK
+36 V
-44 PSVRDELYNTIVE
+44 
-57 RDDFKIG
+57 
-64 GREYY
+64 
-69 DSRLLA
+69 
-75 PTSSTIDDAPDDVQ
+75 STLDDAPDDVQ

-101 ASETASK
+101 ASKQQSVVEQ
-108 PQTAQQPQAG
+108 PQQPQAAKLQAG

-172 EMQRQMNGQSKPMGL
+172 EMQRQMNGQQKPMGL
-187 SNWGAKQSQGGKQN
+187 SNWGAGQQAKQSGEQQEKI
-201 EPQPKSM
+201 PRSM

-222 RKLQWLLGDG
+222 KKQQWLLGDG

-267 PAKKEDIKRQQELDM
+267 PAKKEDIKRQQEFDI
-282 RDELKLQLDRQA
+282 RDELKRQLDRQEA
-294 EANKDARLQNA
+294 ANKDARLQNA

-408 SKAQQKQQ
+408 SKAQQKQE

-500 TKIAARTLGDV
+500 TKIAARVLGDV
-511 AGAAGMAATT
+511 VGAAGMAATT
-521 GTLGVLADAERR
+521 GTLSVLADAERR

-598 QKIGFGNVVDWA
+598 QKIGLGNVVDWA

-805 KVEAFTQAFGDA
+805 KVETFTQAFGDA

-856 AKYDGATYSFEEGID
+856 AKYDGAAYSFEEGID

-920 TNSSTDIVIKHKDT
+920 TNSSTDIVIKYKDT

-944 LSTATDMGDMQ
+944 LSTATDMGDVQ

-1020 NLDSFSEEELQD
+1020 NLDSFSEEELQN

-1038 WVRVSQQ
+1038 WLRVSQQ
-1045 DTVDEAIRYALQQ
+1045 DTVDAAIRYALQQ
-1058 DAQQQTQPEQPQDE
+1058 DAQQQTQPEQTQDE

-1103 GYTVELQDGDGNTV
+1103 GYTIELQDEEGNTI

-1122 TANELAAMQPQE
+1122 TADELSAMQPQE
-1134 QQPIDETQQPPVAEN
+1134 QQPIDETQQSPVAEN
-1149 PMQPIDAPET
+1149 PMQPIDAPDT
-1159 EQPQQPTNEQ
+1159 EQPQQPTDEQ
-1169 QPEQPSALT
+1169 QSEQPSALAR
-1178 KVPVGDDGAQKFEE
+1178 VPVDEQGAPKFDE
-1192 ADPETAYDAIGEMM
+1192 ADPETAYDAIAELMD
-1206 GNEDDRDDLI
+1206 GNEEDRDDLI
-1216 KQAIA
+1216 SKAIA
-1221 NITKQIDKAS
+1221 NLTKLIGEAE
-1231 KKVNEIQLKGNDY
+1231 KKVGKVKLVGNDY
-1244 NRFRAEK
+1244 AKFKAEK
-1251 AAARQQLESLQQQLT
+1251 AAARQLLAVLQKQLE

-1276 QRAEAAAAEIKRQEE
+1276 QRAEAAASEQKRIEE

-1297 EAERLRDASRM
+1297 EAAKQAALEEAERKAAEARLKAQQDAEQVGGVPEMALDKPHDARARGFRNVNGD
-1308 KIREIE
+1308 KVYRQEPIE
-1314 AQLGEPIDM
+1314 AKQGKEVLVMFSTNAGGSPKGRLAVIEAGQLQPSHIEKQRNPLHFIDEAQPKERTDKASM
-1323 FDYVMRAIGSGAYKF
+1323 QGAMQIASGIRPEVITTTGTAYT
-1338 KWGDSN
+1338 G
-1344 RTTHNTRGLGAHIGL
+1344 TPTVNTRGEVIQG
-1359 KNSQDERRKRISFL
+1359 NNRS
-1373 DNKYGYYPED
+1373 
-1383 AALRMLEDYT
+1383 AALKMMYDEYQQQADKYKQYLIDHAEEFGLTKEDIMAM
-1393 GNDRDRYT
+1393 
-1401 DQDVLN
+1401 QHPVLVTM
-1407 IILDVLQQY
+1407 LDVN
-1416 DTPRA
+1416 DEEA
-1421 IMEAAFKRHEAGV
+1421 IRLGQFV
-1434 DMESAQDA
+1434 AQD
-1442 YYEEQYMAEQD
+1442 
-1453 RYIAMYEQEAK
+1453 
-1464 ELSQAATESEINGIF
+1464 TESG
-1479 ADVLIQRGEYDYG
+1479 
-1492 QTGGTEVYGVQNPI
+1492 
-1506 PQGQELD
+1506 GQE
-1513 GGMPQGTELLPR
+1513 R
-1525 QESDQRETSEESPAG
+1525 IK
-1540 GSRADAENVNNGT
+1540 AD
-1553 GNDAARP
+1553 
-1560 DADGGRTVGERIA
+1560 
-1573 SAEADVNTE
+1573 NTI
-1582 PTDKQKEAGNYKK
+1582 KK
-1595 GHVKIGSFDVTIEN
+1595 
-1609 PKGSVRSG
+1609 
-1617 VDSNGERWSNTMNN
+1617 
-1631 TYGYIRG
+1631 
-1638 AIGVDGDHIDV
+1638 
-1649 YLSNDIDNWNG
+1649 LG
-1660 EKVYVIDVYNPDGS
+1660 EKVRSFFNVLLKSTDDEMSIAQLIDTNG
-1674 FDEHKVMLGFNEVT
+1674 
-1688 TAKEDFLKN
+1688 
-1697 YDASWGNNRRL
+1697 
-1708 DVSEVALA
+1708 
-1716 DFEKWVNSSKRKT
+1716 
-1729 KPFAEYKIDRLL
+1729 I
-1741 YKATALDEPAN
+1741 TALKWLRD
-1752 SSAEQPVKRGGSLS
+1752 
-1766 SESKDSEKG
+1766 
-1775 GEKQEDK
+1775 
-1782 EGKHEFNIEQ
+1782 
-1792 TTYTNKLNKTID
+1792 NKII
-1804 VFRVT
+1804 
-1809 FNRELTDAERTAM
+1809 TDT
-1822 NRIVKQP
+1822 
-1829 VVEGK
+1829 
-1834 RKTKGWFDF
+1834 
-1843 NTGGYM
+1843 
-1849 VRNLEYAYELVRVLT
+1849 
-1864 DKSGATVK
+1864 
-1872 DNQPISNS
+1872 
-1880 DVKELLGGEH
+1880 
-1890 EKKSPVNKVNVE
+1890 
-1902 TLMGSLEKNGVATMS
+1902 
-1917 EHSQPVEEKSQYE
+1917 QY
-1930 CSDEEMNALIKEMR
+1930 
-1944 DILGSDEDEAD
+1944 
-1955 GGIHFRDGDTLTKAE
+1955 
-1970 KDKLLL
+1970 
-1976 VAARLTS
+1976 TS
-1983 ALFERGNTDF
+1983 ALDSKGN
-1993 DKYCAQMVKVI
+1993 
-2004 GSRVRPWL
+2004 L
-2012 KSFYSFAR
+2012 
-2020 YSPDNAKYNLS
+2020 
-2031 PDDFVN
+2031 
-2037 SFDVV
+2037 
-2042 GFDNPNTSIFTQA
+2042 
-2055 DAAVEGKKAE
+2055 
-2065 KATIESEKS
+2065 
-2074 IIDKRN
+2074 
-2080 KLRNEREKQSRDSA
+2080 
-2094 AAVAEKAAAVASE
+2094 
-2107 AEAIAEDAEAEP
+2107 
-2119 RQINESI
+2119 
-2126 GKIDAALDDIDDS
+2126 
-2139 LALIG
+2139 
-2144 YYDAPNAESKAAKDA
+2144 NAESKNDLRNILYKAIFEGGSTRLEEMFNNLPAKAQKAILATAYRDFDSPATERIVPELQNSIEVFTLMLSDKGFAAAKNSNEARRAMNVWAAQTTFGPNGEIFVPSRKYSNFALELAVRFKGDSQNALQGLFNELYDLIQGAKEDNLFETSDKTPKTLEQAIKQTLNIDYNGQNERNALVGNNQESEERRQGTAATPDGGEQAPQGEGTTDGGGRTDEDA
-2159 AIIANRLYRDLGIDI
+2159 TQRGIGETETEQSTGTGENAGEQETAEQPITTETIEQQPQQKTEPQEQPTTETTEQPQQQTEQPKSDEKTAEEKPNEETTEKEFELTLEDIDAIDDPEVDE
-2174 SSLQNDFQ
+2174 STKD
-2182 LSSARFWNGG
+2182 SARDYINGKRNEWTQLAYEIIKNYVRNSVNLVGRNRRNADETQLAPASTETEREEIRDNGEPSGSMGGEQGTGTVSKPRQSGKNGKRNTRTATGEGSNTDVAGTEPVEGTTPVRSTGRVRRNGG
-2192 GIIRIKLP
+2192 GSTGSDVRQQGGEGSSDGDVRDDNKRKTDTARVDNEGLSESEID
-2200 FSQVE
+2200 
-2205 TGEIEVPMK
+2205 GEIENILGQMK
-2214 TQDNGY
+2214 DILKNPAMTEKGRLNDITTIVAGLGVN
-2220 TPQHISVR
+2220 
-2228 RKYPN
+2228 
-2233 GYIIGANTYVLLSN
+2233 A
-2247 STYGDLLDNI
+2247 I
-2257 KDLFN
+2257 KFMGLTA
-2262 DVLPQHK
+2262 K
-2269 KEEKPTDKPVSRK
+2269 
-2282 NQELGGLFSMT
+2282 LGGMFIL
-2293 ANSRENA
+2293 
-2300 PKIKKP
+2300 
-2306 VLRETTELAGD
+2306 
-2317 SAEFQQRES
+2317 
-2326 QTAQLVDEIGAV
+2326 
-2338 ITSRVEMLRLDAEV
+2338 
-2352 VKPLTMSD
+2352 
-2360 VKRLASKYPLLN
+2360 
-2372 GISDTD
+2372 
-2378 LQELVELAMT
+2378 
-2388 HITRAE
+2388 
-2394 AQKGITG
+2394 KGVY
-2401 NAEEQRASYDRI
+2401 RFDKWYS
-2413 VNMYRLQPSLNARD
+2413 NM
-2427 SERLMKQQ
+2427 
-2435 YSTPTPFG
+2435 
-2443 YVMGQFVRA
+2443 
-2452 YGKKIGSVLEPS
+2452 
-2464 AGNGALTIALDPET
+2464 
-2478 VHANDI
+2478 H
-2484 DEARLANLRKLGFR
+2484 
-2498 TVTAQNGLLPFKGE
+2498 
-2512 EVDAVMTNPPF
+2512 
-2523 GSVQEKEYEGVF
+2523 
-2535 RISSLEGQMA
+2535 
-2545 INALDSMKDD
+2545 
-2555 GRAAII
+2555 
-2561 IGGNTN
+2561 
-2567 YRENGSMNPKDAAFF
+2567 
-2582 GYLYSRY
+2582 
-2589 NVVDVINI
+2589 
-2597 SGKALYSRNGTGYDV
+2597 
-2612 RMILINGRKGGKFE
+2612 
-2626 RVYPPVKSKARA
+2626 
-2638 EQVTTFDG
+2638 
-2646 LYKRIQDDLQQIQ
+2646 
-2659 QVGYKAVDV
+2659 
-2668 QREPERPLDRGQ
+2668 
-2680 SERVGKTTDRA
+2680 
-2691 VVGAGSGGKELGGTP
+2691 
-2706 VSDFEQ
+2706 
-2712 PVRRNVGG
+2712 
-2720 GAGRLDNGNRG
+2720 
-2731 DAAGTDDVQRGATR
+2731 
-2745 QPGQRESDKRVDYG
+2745 
-2759 RGGNGRNVTDNIPSR
+2759 
-2774 PGTGRERLAVKPGL
+2774 
-2788 TDEKVDYPS
+2788 
-2797 QSENGFTLLSVVPAA
+2797 
-2812 QAKVLQKSLAEI
+2812 
-2824 GDVDSFLVEQ
+2824 
-2834 LGYSSKEELYGYLA
+2834 
-2848 AEQID
+2848 
-2853 SVALAIHQMN
+2853 
-2863 KGNAFIIGDMTG
+2863 
-2875 VGKGRQ
+2875 
-2881 GAALIRYAVKQGKV
+2881 
-2895 PIYFTQKSTLFT
+2895 
-2907 DNYRDL
+2907 
-2913 TDIGCKNL
+2913 KNL
-2921 RPFIIASDDTEHS
+2921 S
-2934 PYIKDAKGNVIYKLP
+2934 P
-2949 KPKERKRVFDYIM
+2949 
-2962 KNGKLPAEYDYVIT
+2962 
-2976 VYSQIQNGNKDYEP
+2976 
-2990 TENGWVSKPKEYG
+2990 
-3003 KKEKVPAGDF
+3003 
-3013 TGQER
+3013 
-3018 RDVIARLAEGNI
+3018 
-3030 VILDESHTVGG
+3030 IL
-3041 ESGSGRYM
+3041 
-3049 QMVTS
+3049 Q
-3054 QAGGVTFMSATFA
+3054 
-3067 KKAANMPIYAQRT
+3067 
-3080 AISEAG
+3080 
-3086 IKPDELIGAIAKG
+3086 
-3099 GVTLQ
+3099 
-3104 EIMSRQLVESGQ
+3104 
-3116 MIRRERSFEGV
+3116 
-3127 NIDWLNVDDETNRK
+3127 
-3141 QRSQF
+3141 
-3146 NEVADIFNAIRSFQ
+3146 
-3160 DEYIKPIIE
+3160 
-3169 SMSEEV
+3169 
-3175 AERGATVGQR
+3175 
-3185 QGTKDLGVKNVP
+3185 
-3197 FASKMYNLVNQL
+3197 
-3209 LFALKVD
+3209 
-3216 AVSDRVIYN
+3216 
-3225 LKNGYKPVISF
+3225 
-3236 TNTMEGFLEEA
+3236 
-3247 PKGVKMDEVPNFSVT
+3247 
-3262 LMRALI
+3262 
-3268 GVMRYTENDADKNS
+3268 
-3282 TGGEISLSALSPEGQ
+3282 
-3297 KTYNE
+3297 
-3302 IRAKIEALSAD
+3302 
-3313 LPISPMDAIR
+3313 
-3323 AKIEDAGYSI
+3323 
-3333 AEITGRKLQLNKT
+3333 
-3346 ADGKYI
+3346 
-3352 VEDRKDKDANKSMR
+3352 
-3366 DFNSGKLDVLM
+3366 
-3377 INKSG
+3377 SG
-3382 STGISLH
+3382 ST
-3389 ASSKFEDQRQRVM
+3389 
-3402 VFAQFQSD
+3402 
-3410 INDEVQMRGRI
+3410 
-3421 DRSGQVARG
+3421 
-3430 KYEYIMSTIPAEQ
+3430 
-3443 RLQMMFKAK
+3443 
-3452 LKSLD
+3452 
-3457 ANTTSSQKS
+3457 
-3466 KFNEM
+3466 
-3471 EIVDYLNKYGDEVV
+3471 
-3485 WEYMHEHPELE
+3485 
-3496 ELLGDPL
+3496 
-3503 EILKGNKEEESD
+3503 
-3515 KPSRRKEDKSKKED
+3515 
-3529 CAGKISRYLA
+3529 
-3539 FLSVEEQDE
+3539 
-3548 IFREITEAYKIKM
+3548 
-3561 QLLDDAGENDLEITT
+3561 
-3576 MPLRAETK
+3576 
-3584 NVKLWH
+3584 
-3590 KGSSPDSGNAFA
+3590 
-3602 DNTYVEEVECDVLKK
+3602 
-3617 PMKRGEIEEAQ
+3617 
-3628 RKLMGSLYTEK
+3628 
-3639 NGAADWQ
+3639 
-3646 HFVKEKNDEI
+3646 
-3656 GAFFIA
+3656 
-3662 KTDEAVAK
+3662 
-3670 LAKQGDAR
+3670 
-3678 IAKLREK
+3678 
-3685 AVRDGEKA
+3685 
-3693 RSRGDNNLTD
+3693 LTD
-3703 EQIASLAETMAA
+3703 EQIAEYLRSAWHMPFTYKGQRKEICEWAGELEAEELSKLAKMSIEEKRKLQQAAEDKKVVLEDLGNIRETLPFLLPAQHEDVLKAEKQFFNESHNDREHGHGKGFLFTNGTGTGKTYTGLGIAKRFLKQGKGRILIVTVNDTKINDWIKDAKNLGIEATQLADTKSKGSGVVVTQFANMRQNFALLEDEFDLVIYDESHKLIENQTGDETTASAMHYMLTCRDAESVIRREVATSEMGKEYRAKMGELANLEDLFEKSNQGNDPKAIAKLRELGIKSFDDFNARANQLREEIESIQRNIDNEVENRLRDENTKKAAEEASKKTKVVFLSASPFNTPSNLAYAESYIFSYPDAEEGTTRRAKKNAFLRDKFRSSYRINGNGDMVRTPDAQILDHERAEEEEIQFSDHMQNELNTMSGRVLDSAYDYSRSFPKLDMPEAKMINNAIQWLMQNQMKNYFEELFDYNRSTALWEIFKTKFIIDRIREHIKLGRRVVVFHRRKEIQRPINEPFRQGIARVMQSGSEVEKARIRQFAQQFAQLLMWEQQVDYTFPSEKLLQEFATPEEKARFKEEHDAWEEAVSAAVLAGKRPPREPKLKSKKIGIFNGDETKGDKDKAVSEFNNPNSEQDVIAIQIQSGKEGISLHDTDGKHQRVMISLALPQSPIEFVQAEGRIYRVGNKSDAIFEYPLLGINRELYDFAMKINGRSQTTENL
-3715 AAMGYEKQKQQ
+3715 AMGS
-3726 RRMEEIAAVRNRIGA
+3726 RARGLRNSIVRAV
-3741 LMQRL
+3741 M
-3746 VPGVI
+3746 
-3751 YVVPQDLKNSTADMF
+3751 
-3766 TQSYGTFVGFKF
+3766 
-3778 NKSYT
+3778 
-3783 LGSSTAVFATLDG
+3783 SSTAMPVNEGQGKGGKMLDSRETQKATDFDHAITNWKNWRDDEKDLPYDQKSIPDPLGFKLVQWAGIERGETVLVGYAGNGSVARYVPNGARMIAVESDGEKLARLASEVGGGGRKIVEGDFNVDESEEREAFSIVNKADVVIVKTRSGKYGNGFIRNNRAIEDVVKAIRHTEDSGRVLAVVPSEDSYEVQKAIRSLDTSLCSTVTQIIKLPANIFGKETEVLVIDKNNDVNIRRQRRQEGAELSEVSAAENNGTKDNATVQEETLLGMRNAECKVRVIDRAAKIVKRVKPLVSKLEKNKYIKKINNIKRVSITRRAFSVLFNRYIVRMHDSRSNWNGYDININSVLAGGTSLIEQARNWKELRRVLNLSKEEFSAIMRAYTDGEVASTREALELLADIIKATLDKTDTQLNNLAEG
-3796 RRKVELALND
+3796 RSENQLKDNMTIDEFIDAYKSLDSQDEEVDALAEKVFAAARNIKGLKFRLAPASAFDSHNALAHYKPSENVIELNNDFYSSLRITDAMKACCLVHETIHAVTCWAIGQYKHNNNVFGADSPLTQACKDIIDVFNQINNDSFRADLRMKSRLGDNEAYGLSNEYEMLAEMSNPVFRAALKAKKLWRQLINGVRRILQLDVLGEDEGAADAYTILNNALNTIIDNFDAQSYSRYVAFPVMNEFSKKVEDGGGLFGLTQLSLFGGETNVEKDEQINEAEQTAND
-3806 KAIDTII
+3806 AIESFADVYS
-3813 QATEIARR
+3813 R
-3821 YSQKEIG
+3821 YADE
-3828 SITMENWDSKVPTQ
+3828 EDD
-3842 TRQKRYIITG
+3842 IITG
-3852 NLLQALVDTEK
+3852 DSENPNNSVEAELIQAQNDLKTTLTDFYKQSGNSEEDAARMAKDMLAQVRSEVEISRIYLNNAKSRGLNKLDQEEWAKEEQQLQDAEKQQKTEQPKQQKNTCETAGGEAISVESNGGLPKLKRGEFAVVERQFAIDKNFTFDGKAKIESVDDVAYIFRQLESYCVEHAFAMLIKDGKPTIVHLGMGTFSATQVNTGALRAAVDKFGADSIYFIHNHPSGTLKPSLQDQNLFNELQSMFKGKKVSVDAIIIDTTSGKYVQFSSDATVESNMPKNVDGAIEYPVHSFSKQVFNDVEVPQKVIRSSSDVAEVLSTLRLGKRNKLGFLLLNRAHQVVGNIFSNYGSYNKAKDIADEIVKYALHYGADSVVTYGNVGLDGVDKVKSEVSRLYNRSVTLLDGINVANGLSAVDTGVMESSVPYENNIVRYRTSSEIDRQYPNWLDGTTTDRGKHTTQVEGTRKTYNKLGNWIESKLGKNVSILDASSGMGYGTADLKKRGFDIEDVEPYQSEERKKNNPATYSSYGQLSKKYDVIISNAVLNVIPDDWRRNVLHDMAKRLKDGGTLFINTRKAGEEK
-3863 VSGTKGNL
+3863 NIKDKIELDSPREVLVKRNGRIASYQRFFTQTELTDWVKKELGDGFDVEIANEQNSGTKG
-3871 ISYSTIDGEIRQGIL
+3871 
-3886 MGENFKPS
+3886 
-3894 DLRSSATLSS
+3894 
-3904 RLAQIRDGKTVI
+3904 LA
-3916 SEDGDV
+3916 
-3922 QISKIMIGWEHRGD
+3922 
-3936 YELRVPKSKQRGG
+3936 
-3949 KYTMNNALLNLVSL
+3949 A
-3963 NNFVSKGG
+3963 
-3971 SMVAYV
+3971 
-3977 SPENIAKVVDLLSRE
+3977 
-3992 PFNLTV
+3992 
-3998 LEESKLED
+3998 
-4006 TESGNEKFRGGEDIE
+4006 
-4021 AINER
+4021 
-4026 FNEELQQQIDG
+4026 
-4037 TLPKG
+4037 
-4042 HIYQLGKPGEL
+4042 
-4053 LKACGFPDMPIELSS
+4053 
-4068 TNLLDHS
+4068 
-4075 KKERHRFE
+4075 
-4083 IGDIKGLVKELQ
+4083 
-4095 NPIAV
+4095 
-4100 FAYGDKSKSQN
+4100 
-4111 VIVEIQRDGKN
+4111 
-4122 FLVGVHFNQAKNG
+4122 
-4135 IEVSSIRGIFP
+4135 
-4146 KDNSEWPNWIAKG
+4146 
-4159 LSVYLNKGKIQTLI
+4159 
-4173 DQQRMTLADVEY
+4173 
-4185 LDLDFVAKIV
+4185 
-4195 KEFENPSVE
+4195 
-4204 DVKNADTE
+4204 
-4212 DNIHYRS
+4212 
-4219 VESDSELGR
+4219 
-4228 RLDAIPEDELVETY
+4228 
-4242 RNVQLFADDSIG
+4242 
-4254 SPMAYIDKE
+4254 
-4263 SGERRTIEG
+4263 
-4272 GKWDDSN
+4272 
-4279 PQDIRLT
+4279 
-4286 DEQIQKLGELNEN
+4286 
-4299 GYVIMDGKKSTVL
+4299 
-4312 PINKSLR
+4312 
-4319 FEKPK
+4319 
-4324 NGPAKLKY
+4324 
-4332 WLVKNE
+4332 
-4338 NGDGMWADYNPYN
+4338 
-4351 HSIETPLN
+4351 
-4359 TQFST
+4359 
-4364 AYKRP
+4364 
-4369 NLVVV
+4369 VVV
-4374 KCLVPKSELEN
+4374 HKVTTNEQK
-4385 GFQADYANLPTGAH
+4385 
-4399 QWNNGRTL
+4399 
-4407 YLSRYSKIVGVLS
+4407 
-4420 RKEEARLIDEYWK
+4420 AR
-4433 KNPKKYKEG
+4433 
-4442 KKNTNY
+4442 
-4448 ECFVPQVRREL
+4448 
-4459 EKLGYKFQYKG
+4459 
-4470 KWLTPEE
+4470 
-4477 ALTLDEKFNPT
+4477 
-4488 DVIDNNV
+4488 
-4495 PFITD
+4495 
-4500 EDIVRVDA
+4500 
-4508 KISGKWTAETKQE
+4508 
-4521 SDNKMAARVQEIAD
+4521 MAARVHEIAD

-4549 MAQLPTYRKRHA
+4549 VAQLPTYRKRHA

-4614 AYNNLDGKIKATV
+4614 VYNNLDGKIKAII
-4627 DARVDAEVERRAK
+4627 DARVDAEMQRRAK
-4640 DIADSKGGDAMAWA
+4640 EIADRKGGDTLAWA

-4666 IRREVTEEYM
+4666 IRREQTEEYM

-4707 KFLDSV
+4707 KFLDAV

-4718 VKTRLTD
+4718 IKTRLTD
-4725 KELSYILYRSW
+4725 KELAYILYRSW

-4749 EDVDMR
+4749 EDIDMR
-4755 RKTGF
+4755 KKTGF
-4760 NEKQETNEPT
+4760 NEKQQPNEPT

-4792 KGIKSGIVKRA
+4792 KGIKSGIVKKA
-4803 RDIYE
+4803 RNIYE

-4959 YEEELYSQY
+4959 YEEELYRQY

-5006 DRNTATLWECINNCT
+5006 DRDTATLWECINNCT

-5129 KHLWLRKNEVTGE
+5129 NHLWLRKNEITNE

-5147 CNTIDPED
+5147 CNTLNPED
-5155 TPDEVAAKMEEF
+5155 TPEEVAAKMEEF

-5223 TINGNPRVAQALN
+5223 TINGNPRAAQALN

-5246 GVYGAFDKFTGG
+5246 GVYGEFEKFTGR

-5642 ETCKTLSNITG
+5642 ETFKTLSNITG

-5814 AIRRGDD
+5814 AIRRGED
-5821 MRIAMPQAEEEELD
+5821 MRMAMPQAEEEELD
-5835 TKTLYNQ
+5835 TKSLYNQ
-5842 IATYDDWNEDIQFRV
+5842 IATYEDWNEDIQFRV

-5905 NTLEQLGD
+5905 NALEQLAD

>member
-1 MKELKKPQLNID
+1 MKELKKPQLNIE

-75 PTSSTIDDAPDDVQ
+75 PTSSTLDDAPDDVQ
-89 RSLATPKPASKP
+89 RSLATSKP

-108 PQTAQQPQAG
+108 PQPVVEQPQQPQAAQQPQAG

-172 EMQRQMNGQSKPMGL
+172 EMQRQMNGQQKPMGL
-187 SNWGAKQSQGGKQN
+187 SNWGAGQQSKQSGEDNK
-201 EPQPKSM
+201 PMRSM

-222 RKLQWLLGDG
+222 KKQQWLLGDG

-259 RMQGNGLD
+259 RMQGNGLN

-328 INDGDVGNVND
+328 INDGDVGNAD
-339 ALTIDGQQNI
+339 GALTIDGQQNI

-387 PWLREGTYSFGASD
+387 PWLREGTYSFGVSD
-401 LRNAMAL
+401 LRNAMVL
-408 SKAQQKQQ
+408 SKAQQKQE

-458 SIPFMAEML
+458 SIPFMAEIL

-500 TKIAARTLGDV
+500 TKIAARVLGDV
-511 AGAAGMAATT
+511 VGAAGMAATT

-598 QKIGFGNVVDWA
+598 QKIGLGNVVDWA

-734 RQAITPEE
+734 QQAITPEE

-856 AKYDGATYSFEEGID
+856 AKYDGAAYSFEEGID

-934 GDIEYSNINN
+934 GNIEYSNINN
-944 LSTATDMGDMQ
+944 LSTATDMGDVQ
-955 QLSDIALDNATAEYN
+955 QLSDVALDNATAEYN

-1058 DAQQQTQPEQPQDE
+1058 DAQQQTQPEQTQDE

-1094 GVITEEDAD
+1094 GIITEEDAD

-1122 TANELAAMQPQE
+1122 TADELAAMQPQE
-1134 QQPIDETQQPPVAEN
+1134 ESENTNTEQPTVTTDAEQTAAEN
-1149 PMQPIDAPET
+1149 PI
-1159 EQPQQPTNEQ
+1159 QQTVATDT
-1169 QPEQPSALT
+1169 EQPSALAR
-1178 KVPVGDDGAQKFEE
+1178 VPVDEQGAPKFDE
-1192 ADPETAYDAIGEMM
+1192 ADPETAYDAIAELMD
-1206 GNEDDRDDLI
+1206 GNEEDRDDLI
-1216 KQAIA
+1216 SKAIA
-1221 NITKQIDKAS
+1221 NLTKQIGEAE
-1231 KKVNEIQLKGNDY
+1231 KKVGKVKLVGNDY
-1244 NRFRAEK
+1244 AKFKAEK
-1251 AAARQQLESLQQQLT
+1251 AAARQSLAVLQKQLE

-1276 QRAEAAAAEIKRQEE
+1276 QRAEAAASEQKRIEE

-1442 YYEEQYMAEQD
+1442 YYEEQYKAEQD

-1540 GSRADAENVNNGT
+1540 GSRVDAENVNNGT

-1573 SAEADVNTE
+1573 SAEADANTE

-1617 VDSNGERWSNTMNN
+1617 VDSDGERWSTTMNN

-1660 EKVYVIDVYNPDGS
+1660 EKVYVIDVYNLDGS
-1674 FDEHKVMLGFNEVT
+1674 FDEHKVMLGFNEAA
-1688 TAKEDFLKN
+1688 TAREDFLKN
-1697 YDASWGNNRRL
+1697 YSEGWGNNRRL

-1729 KPFAEYKIDRLL
+1729 KPFAEYKSVKIVINEDDASSVEIGVFGPIFTQFKGDAKGAIKKLTELQDGEAIGALHHNEIGDIDLVWGKSGSGKSDGYGLAKLVKYHPEVIDRLQEIL
-1741 YKATALDEPAN
+1741 DDMHIVKRSDNRINLESDTHQAAVRLTWNNEKKTWLLTAFEKKETSEPIDKTTDTDENPSDLRGDTALSQN
-1752 SSAEQPVKRGGSLS
+1752 SDV
-1766 SESKDSEKG
+1766 SESKGSKKE
-1775 GEKQEDK
+1775 GEKQEGGEKKSGADEEK
-1782 EGKHEFNIEQ
+1782 EVKSKWVNNE
-1792 TTYTNKLNKTID
+1792 
-1804 VFRVT
+1804 
-1809 FNRELTDAERTAM
+1809 DAERFEELRKRLKAKLRGQM
-1822 NRIVKQP
+1822 NMGVDPEIFAIG
-1829 VVEGK
+1829 VEMSYLMLK
-1834 RKTKGWFDF
+1834 KGAHKFGEF
-1843 NTGGYM
+1843 AKG
-1849 VRNLEYAYELVRVLT
+1849 LIEVL
-1864 DKSGATVK
+1864 G
-1872 DNQPISNS
+1872 
-1880 DVKELLGGEH
+1880 
-1890 EKKSPVNKVNVE
+1890 
-1902 TLMGSLEKNGVATMS
+1902 
-1917 EHSQPVEEKSQYE
+1917 
-1930 CSDEEMNALIKEMR
+1930 DE
-1944 DILGSDEDEAD
+1944 
-1955 GGIHFRDGDTLTKAE
+1955 
-1970 KDKLLL
+1970 
-1976 VAARLTS
+1976 
-1983 ALFERGNTDF
+1983 
-1993 DKYCAQMVKVI
+1993 
-2004 GSRVRPWL
+2004 VRPYI
-2012 KSFYSFAR
+2012 KSFYNGAR
-2020 YSPDNAKYNLS
+2020 DLPEMAEYEKDMTPYDE
-2031 PDDFVN
+2031 VR
-2037 SFDVV
+2037 SFDVLN
-2042 GFDNPNTSIFTQA
+2042 FDKDGGRADVMTTAEHVSREA
-2055 DAAVEGKKAE
+2055 DAERDAKIATEKLKQQRSRKKNGKKDDEQLVRLFGGADE
-2065 KATIESEKS
+2065 
-2074 IIDKRN
+2074 
-2080 KLRNEREKQSRDSA
+2080 NE
-2094 AAVAEKAAAVASE
+2094 
-2107 AEAIAEDAEAEP
+2107 
-2119 RQINESI
+2119 
-2126 GKIDAALDDIDDS
+2126 
-2139 LALIG
+2139 
-2144 YYDAPNAESKAAKDA
+2144 
-2159 AIIANRLYRDLGIDI
+2159 
-2174 SSLQNDFQ
+2174 
-2182 LSSARFWNGG
+2182 
-2192 GIIRIKLP
+2192 
-2200 FSQVE
+2200 
-2205 TGEIEVPMK
+2205 
-2214 TQDNGY
+2214 
-2220 TPQHISVR
+2220 
-2228 RKYPN
+2228 
-2233 GYIIGANTYVLLSN
+2233 
-2247 STYGDLLDNI
+2247 
-2257 KDLFN
+2257 
-2262 DVLPQHK
+2262 
-2269 KEEKPTDKPVSRK
+2269 
-2282 NQELGGLFSMT
+2282 
-2293 ANSRENA
+2293 A
-2300 PKIKKP
+2300 PKIAVP
-2306 VLRETTELAGD
+2306 EQRPEMELSGD
-2317 SAEFQQRES
+2317 SAEFQQREM

-2338 ITSRVEMLRLDAEV
+2338 ITSRVEMLRLDSEV
-2352 VKPLTMSD
+2352 VKPFTMSD
-2360 VKRLASKYPLLN
+2360 VKRLALKYPLLN

-2452 YGKKIGSVLEPS
+2452 FGKNIASVLEPS

-2512 EVDAVMTNPPF
+2512 EVDVVMTNPPF
-2523 GSVQEKEYEGVF
+2523 GSVQEKEYEGIF

-2545 INALDSMKDD
+2545 INALDSMNDD

-2646 LYKRIQDDLQQIQ
+2646 LYKRVQDDIQQIQ

-2668 QREPERPLDRGQ
+2668 QREPERPIDRGQ
-2680 SERVGKTTDRA
+2680 SERYGKTSDRA
-2691 VVGAGSGGKELGGTP
+2691 VVGTGGGGKELGGTP

-2712 PVRRNVGG
+2712 PVRRNAGG
-2720 GAGRLDNGNRG
+2720 RAGGLDNGNRG
-2731 DAAGTDDVQRGATR
+2731 YAAGTDDVQRGARR
-2745 QPGQRESDKRVDYG
+2745 QPGQGESDKRMG
-2759 RGGNGRNVTDNIPSR
+2759 NERGGDGGNDPVELSSR
-2774 PGTGRERLAVKPGL
+2774 PGTNRERLAIKPGL
-2788 TDEKVDYPS
+2788 TDEKVDYQS

-3104 EIMSRQLVESGQ
+3104 EIMSRQLVGSGQ

-3160 DEYIKPIIE
+3160 DEYIKPVIE

-3216 AVSDRVIYN
+3216 AVSDRVIEN

-3247 PKGVKMDEVPNFSVT
+3247 PKGVEMDEVPNFSVT
-3262 LMRALI
+3262 LMRALK

-3302 IRAKIEALSAD
+3302 IRARIEALSAD

-3662 KTDEAVAK
+3662 KTDEAVTK

-3715 AAMGYEKQKQQ
+3715 AAMENEKQKQQ
-3726 RRMEEIAAVRNRIGA
+3726 RRREEIAAVRNRIGA

-3863 VSGTKGNL
+3863 GSGTKGNL
-3871 ISYSTIDGEIRQGIL
+3871 ISYSTIDGEKRQGIL

-3904 RLAQIRDGKTVI
+3904 RLAQIKEGKTVV

-3922 QISKIMIGWEHRGD
+3922 QISKILLGWEHKGD

-3949 KYTMNNALLNLVSL
+3949 IYTMNDRLLSLVWR
-3963 NNFVSKGG
+3963 NNFVTKGG
-3971 SMVAYV
+3971 GMVAYV
-3977 SPENIAKVVDLLSRE
+3977 SPENIARVVDLLSRE

-4006 TESGNEKFRGGEDIE
+4006 TEGNTVEEKTEKYSAKQKWLFGDAKQNPVQLSMFDTREDDGGQTSEAERKANAAIEAFAEVYNRYADEEDDIITGDSENSNNSVEAELIQAQNDFKVALTDFYKQKGNSEEDAARMANDMLAQVRSEVEVSRIYLNNAKTRGLNKLEQEEIAKEEQQLQQKLQQQRTEKQPKPGKQKNTCETAGGEAISVESGGGLPKLKRGEFAVVERQFAIDKNFTFDGKAKIESVDDVAYIFRQLESYCVEHAFAMLVKDGKPTIVHLGMGTFSATQVNTGALRAAVDDFGADSVYFIHNHPSGNLKPSNQDRAMHSQLKGMFEGMKIEFGSIIIDTTSGRYTQFDIISNEEREMPKNVDGVVEFPVRSFSRQIFNEVELPTKQIKSPTDIAETISTLRLGKRNKIGLLLLNRANQVVGNIFSGFSSYSNAKKMAEVAVKYALHYGAESVVTYGNVALDGISAVAAEIKRISGNSVRLLDGFNVSNGLNAYDTGAMESGVPYGKSGNEKFRGREDIE

-4053 LKACGFPDMPIELSS
+4053 LKACGFPDMPIELSA
-4068 TNLLDHS
+4068 TNLAEHS
-4075 KKERHRFE
+4075 RKSHHIFE

-4095 NPIAV
+4095 NPIAA

-4111 VIVEIQRDGKN
+4111 VIVEIQKDGKN

-4146 KDNSEWPNWIAKG
+4146 KNNSEWLNWIAQGK
-4159 LSVYLNKGKIQTLI
+4159 SIYLNKGKIQTLI
-4173 DQQRMTLADVEY
+4173 DQQQKILADVEY
-4185 LDLDFVAKIV
+4185 LDLDSVAKIV
-4195 KEFENPSVE
+4195 KEFENPIVE
-4204 DVKNADTE
+4204 GVKKT
-4212 DNIHYRS
+4212 
-4219 VESDSELGR
+4219 
-4228 RLDAIPEDELVETY
+4228 
-4242 RNVQLFADDSIG
+4242 
-4254 SPMAYIDKE
+4254 K
-4263 SGERRTIEG
+4263 
-4272 GKWDDSN
+4272 
-4279 PQDIRLT
+4279 
-4286 DEQIQKLGELNEN
+4286 
-4299 GYVIMDGKKSTVL
+4299 
-4312 PINKSLR
+4312 
-4319 FEKPK
+4319 
-4324 NGPAKLKY
+4324 
-4332 WLVKNE
+4332 
-4338 NGDGMWADYNPYN
+4338 
-4351 HSIETPLN
+4351 
-4359 TQFST
+4359 
-4364 AYKRP
+4364 
-4369 NLVVV
+4369 
-4374 KCLVPKSELEN
+4374 
-4385 GFQADYANLPTGAH
+4385 
-4399 QWNNGRTL
+4399 
-4407 YLSRYSKIVGVLS
+4407 
-4420 RKEEARLIDEYWK
+4420 EAR
-4433 KNPKKYKEG
+4433 
-4442 KKNTNY
+4442 
-4448 ECFVPQVRREL
+4448 
-4459 EKLGYKFQYKG
+4459 
-4470 KWLTPEE
+4470 
-4477 ALTLDEKFNPT
+4477 
-4488 DVIDNNV
+4488 
-4495 PFITD
+4495 
-4500 EDIVRVDA
+4500 
-4508 KISGKWTAETKQE
+4508 
-4521 SDNKMAARVQEIAD
+4521 MAARVQKIAD

-4549 MAQLPTYRKRHA
+4549 VAQLPSYRKRHA
-4561 KGWFDTATGEVVIVV
+4561 KGWFDTATGEVVVVV

-4603 GDERFDSFLDD
+4603 GEERFDKFLDD
-4614 AYNNLDGKIKATV
+4614 VYNNLDGKIKAIV
-4627 DARVDAEVERRAK
+4627 DARVDAEMQRRAK
-4640 DIADSKGGDAMAWA
+4640 EIADRKGGDTLAWA
-4654 EAYDAVNAQKEA
+4654 EAYDAVYAQKEA
-4666 IRREVTEEYM
+4666 IRREQTEEYM
-4676 AELAGRIAESGFEQM
+4676 AELAGRIAESGFEKM

-4707 KFLDSV
+4707 KFLDAV

-4718 VKTRLTD
+4718 IKTRLTD
-4725 KELSYILYRSW
+4725 KELAYILYRSW

-4743 TLLDEA
+4743 SLFDIA
-4749 EDVDMR
+4749 EDIAMR
-4755 RKTGF
+4755 SKTGF

-4770 DPNGGGGIRY
+4770 NPNGGGGIRY
-4780 RVGEM
+4780 RAGDM

-4792 KGIKSGIVKRA
+4792 KGIKSGIVKKA
-4803 RDIYE
+4803 RNIYE

-4911 VLARRDAQRSAEEEF
+4911 VLARRDAERSAEEEY
-4926 RAKKM
+4926 RAKRM
-4931 LVERALKADPDNEEL
+4931 LVEKALKSDPDN
-4946 LDELKELGREQRE
+4946 KELQDKLSELERKRRE
-4959 YEEELYSQY
+4959 YAETLYSEY
-4968 RQNDYSGLTSLML
+4968 RKNDYSGLTSLMR
-4981 EHGEDK
+4981 EPREES
-4987 IDVPTAEQRAKE
+4987 IDVATAEQRAEE
-4999 FVDGYET
+4999 FVDEYESEQ
-5006 DRNTATLWECINNCT
+5006 DTAGLWKCINDCT
-5021 KSTLKRLHTGGLIS
+5021 QSTLKRLHTGGIIS
-5035 TDVYERTS
+5035 TDVYDRTS
-5043 KMFEFYIP
+5043 KMFDFYIP

-5155 TPDEVAAKMEEF
+5155 TPDEVAVKMEEF
-5167 EQRMEELAAQKSE
+5167 EQRMEELVAQKSE

-5187 NGKNGDNS
+5187 NDKNGDNS

-5327 DKNYHHRLFKEF
+5327 DKNYYHRLFKEF

-5490 GFVVPAMIAA
+5490 GFAVPAMIAA

>member
-1 MKELKKPQLNID
+1 MANKIKSLYEAFVNDGYNMEPLDEFRENLKDPNKRKAAYDALVGDGYEMEPFDEFESNIGFGKVKPNS
-13 NASKLY
+13 NSPVSKYVSTL
-19 DKLIDNGYD
+19 DD
-28 TDYLGDKD
+28 T
-36 YFLEVMKK
+36 
-44 PSVRDELYNTIVE
+44 
-57 RDDFKIG
+57 
-64 GREYY
+64 
-69 DSRLLA
+69 
-75 PTSSTIDDAPDDVQ
+75 PDDVQ

-108 PQTAQQPQAG
+108 PQAAKPQAG

-172 EMQRQMNGQSKPMGL
+172 EMQRQMNGQPKPMGL
-187 SNWGAKQSQGGKQN
+187 SNWGAGQQSKQSGEQQEKI
-201 EPQPKSM
+201 PRSM

-222 RKLQWLLGDG
+222 KKQQWLLGDG

-282 RDELKLQLDRQA
+282 RDKLKLQLDRQA

-379 SLLKGLRN
+379 SLLKGFRN

-408 SKAQQKQQ
+408 SKAQQKQE

-500 TKIAARTLGDV
+500 TKIAARALGDV
-511 AGAAGMAATT
+511 VGAAGMAATT

-585 MLNAAGKGVSKGL
+585 ILNAAGKGVSKGL
-598 QKIGFGNVVDWA
+598 QKIGLGNVVDWA

-1058 DAQQQTQPEQPQDE
+1058 DAQQQTQPEQTQDE

-1094 GVITEEDAD
+1094 GIITEEDAD

-1122 TANELAAMQPQE
+1122 TADELAAMQPQE

-1169 QPEQPSALT
+1169 QPEQPSALA

-1216 KQAIA
+1216 KQTIA
-1221 NITKQIDKAS
+1221 NLTKQIDKAS

-1251 AAARQQLESLQQQLT
+1251 AAARQQLESLQQQLA

-1297 EAERLRDASRM
+1297 EAA
-1308 KIREIE
+1308 K
-1314 AQLGEPIDM
+1314 Q
-1323 FDYVMRAIGSGAYKF
+1323 
-1338 KWGDSN
+1338 
-1344 RTTHNTRGLGAHIGL
+1344 
-1359 KNSQDERRKRISFL
+1359 Q
-1373 DNKYGYYPED
+1373 
-1383 AALRMLEDYT
+1383 ALREAE
-1393 GNDRDRYT
+1393 
-1401 DQDVLN
+1401 Q
-1407 IILDVLQQY
+1407 
-1416 DTPRA
+1416 RA
-1421 IMEAAFKRHEAGV
+1421 AQARLKAQ
-1434 DMESAQDA
+1434 QDA
-1442 YYEEQYMAEQD
+1442 EQVGGVPEMALDKPQD
-1453 RYIAMYEQEAK
+1453 ARA
-1464 ELSQAATESEINGIF
+1464 
-1479 ADVLIQRGEYDYG
+1479 RGF
-1492 QTGGTEVYGVQNPI
+1492 
-1506 PQGQELD
+1506 
-1513 GGMPQGTELLPR
+1513 R
-1525 QESDQRETSEESPAG
+1525 
-1540 GSRADAENVNNGT
+1540 NV
-1553 GNDAARP
+1553 
-1560 DADGGRTVGERIA
+1560 
-1573 SAEADVNTE
+1573 
-1582 PTDKQKEAGNYKK
+1582 
-1595 GHVKIGSFDVTIEN
+1595 
-1609 PKGSVRSG
+1609 
-1617 VDSNGERWSNTMNN
+1617 
-1631 TYGYIRG
+1631 
-1638 AIGVDGDHIDV
+1638 
-1649 YLSNDIDNWNG
+1649 NG
-1660 EKVYVIDVYNPDGS
+1660 EKVY
-1674 FDEHKVMLGFNEVT
+1674 
-1688 TAKEDFLKN
+1688 
-1697 YDASWGNNRRL
+1697 RQ
-1708 DVSEVALA
+1708 
-1716 DFEKWVNSSKRKT
+1716 
-1729 KPFAEYKIDRLL
+1729 
-1741 YKATALDEPAN
+1741 EPL
-1752 SSAEQPVKRGGSLS
+1752 Q
-1766 SESKDSEKG
+1766 
-1775 GEKQEDK
+1775 
-1782 EGKHEFNIEQ
+1782 
-1792 TTYTNKLNKTID
+1792 
-1804 VFRVT
+1804 
-1809 FNRELTDAERTAM
+1809 
-1822 NRIVKQP
+1822 VKQ
-1829 VVEGK
+1829 GK
-1834 RKTKGWFDF
+1834 
-1843 NTGGYM
+1843 
-1849 VRNLEYAYELVRVLT
+1849 E
-1864 DKSGATVK
+1864 
-1872 DNQPISNS
+1872 
-1880 DVKELLGGEH
+1880 
-1890 EKKSPVNKVNVE
+1890 VNVMFS
-1902 TLMGSLEKNGVATMS
+1902 TN
-1917 EHSQPVEEKSQYE
+1917 P
-1930 CSDEEMNALIKEMR
+1930 
-1944 DILGSDEDEAD
+1944 
-1955 GGIHFRDGDTLTKAE
+1955 GDTPK
-1970 KDKLLL
+1970 
-1976 VAARLTS
+1976 
-1983 ALFERGNTDF
+1983 G
-1993 DKYCAQMVKVI
+1993 
-2004 GSRVRPWL
+2004 RV
-2012 KSFYSFAR
+2012 
-2020 YSPDNAKYNLS
+2020 
-2031 PDDFVN
+2031 
-2037 SFDVV
+2037 VV
-2042 GFDNPNTSIFTQA
+2042 
-2055 DAAVEGKKAE
+2055 
-2065 KATIESEKS
+2065 IESEKLQPS
-2074 IIDKRN
+2074 HI
-2080 KLRNEREKQSRDSA
+2080 EKQRNPLHFIDEAQPKERTDKASMQGAMQIASGIRPEVITTTGTAYTGTPTVNTRGEAIQGNNRSA
-2094 AAVAEKAAAVASE
+2094 ALKMMYDEYQQQADKYKQYLIDHAEEFGLTKEDIMAMQHPVLVTMLDVNDE
-2107 AEAIAEDAEAEP
+2107 EAIRLGQFVAQDT
-2119 RQINESI
+2119 ESGGQERI
-2126 GKIDAALDDIDDS
+2126 KADNTIKKLGEKVRSFFNVLLKSTDDEMSIAQLIDTNGITALKWLRDNKIITDTQYTSALDS
-2139 LALIG
+2139 KCNL
-2144 YYDAPNAESKAAKDA
+2144 NAESKNDLRNILYKAIFEGGSTRLEEMFNNLPAKAQKAILATAYRDFDSPATERIVPELQNSIEVFTLMLSDKGFAAAKNSNEARRAMNVWAAQTTFGPNGEIFVPSRKYSNFALELAVRFKGDSQNALQGLFNELYDLIQGAKEDNLFETSDKTPKTLEQAIKQTLNIDYNGQNERNALVGNNQESEERRQGTAATPDGGEQAPQGEGTTDGGGRTDEDA
-2159 AIIANRLYRDLGIDI
+2159 TQRGIGETETEQPTGTGENAGEQETAEQPITTETIEQQPQQETEPQEQPTTETTEQPQQQTEQPKSDEKTAEEKPNEETTEKEFELTLEDI
-2174 SSLQNDFQ
+2174 DTIDDPEVDESTKD
-2182 LSSARFWNGG
+2182 SARDYINGKRNEWTQLAYEIIKNYVRNSVNLVGRNRRNADETQLAPASTETEREEIRDNGEPSGSMGGEQGTGTVSKPRQSGKNGKRNTRTATGEGSNTDVAGTEPVEGTTPVRSTGRVRRNGG
-2192 GIIRIKLP
+2192 GSTGSDVRQQRGEGSSDGDVRDDNKRKTDTARVDNEGLSESEID
-2200 FSQVE
+2200 
-2205 TGEIEVPMK
+2205 GEIENILGQMK
-2214 TQDNGY
+2214 DILKNPAMTEKGRLNDITTIVAGLGVN
-2220 TPQHISVR
+2220 
-2228 RKYPN
+2228 
-2233 GYIIGANTYVLLSN
+2233 A
-2247 STYGDLLDNI
+2247 I
-2257 KDLFN
+2257 KFMGLTA
-2262 DVLPQHK
+2262 K
-2269 KEEKPTDKPVSRK
+2269 
-2282 NQELGGLFSMT
+2282 LGGMFIL
-2293 ANSRENA
+2293 
-2300 PKIKKP
+2300 
-2306 VLRETTELAGD
+2306 
-2317 SAEFQQRES
+2317 
-2326 QTAQLVDEIGAV
+2326 
-2338 ITSRVEMLRLDAEV
+2338 
-2352 VKPLTMSD
+2352 
-2360 VKRLASKYPLLN
+2360 
-2372 GISDTD
+2372 
-2378 LQELVELAMT
+2378 
-2388 HITRAE
+2388 
-2394 AQKGITG
+2394 KGVY
-2401 NAEEQRASYDRI
+2401 RFDKWYS
-2413 VNMYRLQPSLNARD
+2413 NM
-2427 SERLMKQQ
+2427 
-2435 YSTPTPFG
+2435 
-2443 YVMGQFVRA
+2443 
-2452 YGKKIGSVLEPS
+2452 
-2464 AGNGALTIALDPET
+2464 
-2478 VHANDI
+2478 H
-2484 DEARLANLRKLGFR
+2484 
-2498 TVTAQNGLLPFKGE
+2498 
-2512 EVDAVMTNPPF
+2512 
-2523 GSVQEKEYEGVF
+2523 
-2535 RISSLEGQMA
+2535 
-2545 INALDSMKDD
+2545 
-2555 GRAAII
+2555 
-2561 IGGNTN
+2561 
-2567 YRENGSMNPKDAAFF
+2567 
-2582 GYLYSRY
+2582 
-2589 NVVDVINI
+2589 
-2597 SGKALYSRNGTGYDV
+2597 
-2612 RMILINGRKGGKFE
+2612 
-2626 RVYPPVKSKARA
+2626 
-2638 EQVTTFDG
+2638 
-2646 LYKRIQDDLQQIQ
+2646 
-2659 QVGYKAVDV
+2659 
-2668 QREPERPLDRGQ
+2668 
-2680 SERVGKTTDRA
+2680 
-2691 VVGAGSGGKELGGTP
+2691 
-2706 VSDFEQ
+2706 
-2712 PVRRNVGG
+2712 
-2720 GAGRLDNGNRG
+2720 
-2731 DAAGTDDVQRGATR
+2731 
-2745 QPGQRESDKRVDYG
+2745 
-2759 RGGNGRNVTDNIPSR
+2759 
-2774 PGTGRERLAVKPGL
+2774 
-2788 TDEKVDYPS
+2788 
-2797 QSENGFTLLSVVPAA
+2797 
-2812 QAKVLQKSLAEI
+2812 
-2824 GDVDSFLVEQ
+2824 
-2834 LGYSSKEELYGYLA
+2834 
-2848 AEQID
+2848 
-2853 SVALAIHQMN
+2853 
-2863 KGNAFIIGDMTG
+2863 
-2875 VGKGRQ
+2875 
-2881 GAALIRYAVKQGKV
+2881 
-2895 PIYFTQKSTLFT
+2895 
-2907 DNYRDL
+2907 
-2913 TDIGCKNL
+2913 KNL
-2921 RPFIIASDDTEHS
+2921 S
-2934 PYIKDAKGNVIYKLP
+2934 P
-2949 KPKERKRVFDYIM
+2949 
-2962 KNGKLPAEYDYVIT
+2962 
-2976 VYSQIQNGNKDYEP
+2976 
-2990 TENGWVSKPKEYG
+2990 
-3003 KKEKVPAGDF
+3003 
-3013 TGQER
+3013 
-3018 RDVIARLAEGNI
+3018 
-3030 VILDESHTVGG
+3030 IL
-3041 ESGSGRYM
+3041 
-3049 QMVTS
+3049 Q
-3054 QAGGVTFMSATFA
+3054 
-3067 KKAANMPIYAQRT
+3067 
-3080 AISEAG
+3080 
-3086 IKPDELIGAIAKG
+3086 
-3099 GVTLQ
+3099 
-3104 EIMSRQLVESGQ
+3104 
-3116 MIRRERSFEGV
+3116 
-3127 NIDWLNVDDETNRK
+3127 
-3141 QRSQF
+3141 
-3146 NEVADIFNAIRSFQ
+3146 
-3160 DEYIKPIIE
+3160 
-3169 SMSEEV
+3169 
-3175 AERGATVGQR
+3175 
-3185 QGTKDLGVKNVP
+3185 
-3197 FASKMYNLVNQL
+3197 
-3209 LFALKVD
+3209 
-3216 AVSDRVIYN
+3216 
-3225 LKNGYKPVISF
+3225 
-3236 TNTMEGFLEEA
+3236 
-3247 PKGVKMDEVPNFSVT
+3247 
-3262 LMRALI
+3262 
-3268 GVMRYTENDADKNS
+3268 
-3282 TGGEISLSALSPEGQ
+3282 
-3297 KTYNE
+3297 
-3302 IRAKIEALSAD
+3302 
-3313 LPISPMDAIR
+3313 
-3323 AKIEDAGYSI
+3323 
-3333 AEITGRKLQLNKT
+3333 
-3346 ADGKYI
+3346 
-3352 VEDRKDKDANKSMR
+3352 
-3366 DFNSGKLDVLM
+3366 
-3377 INKSG
+3377 SG
-3382 STGISLH
+3382 ST
-3389 ASSKFEDQRQRVM
+3389 
-3402 VFAQFQSD
+3402 
-3410 INDEVQMRGRI
+3410 
-3421 DRSGQVARG
+3421 
-3430 KYEYIMSTIPAEQ
+3430 
-3443 RLQMMFKAK
+3443 
-3452 LKSLD
+3452 
-3457 ANTTSSQKS
+3457 
-3466 KFNEM
+3466 
-3471 EIVDYLNKYGDEVV
+3471 
-3485 WEYMHEHPELE
+3485 
-3496 ELLGDPL
+3496 
-3503 EILKGNKEEESD
+3503 
-3515 KPSRRKEDKSKKED
+3515 
-3529 CAGKISRYLA
+3529 
-3539 FLSVEEQDE
+3539 
-3548 IFREITEAYKIKM
+3548 
-3561 QLLDDAGENDLEITT
+3561 
-3576 MPLRAETK
+3576 
-3584 NVKLWH
+3584 
-3590 KGSSPDSGNAFA
+3590 
-3602 DNTYVEEVECDVLKK
+3602 
-3617 PMKRGEIEEAQ
+3617 
-3628 RKLMGSLYTEK
+3628 
-3639 NGAADWQ
+3639 
-3646 HFVKEKNDEI
+3646 
-3656 GAFFIA
+3656 
-3662 KTDEAVAK
+3662 
-3670 LAKQGDAR
+3670 
-3678 IAKLREK
+3678 
-3685 AVRDGEKA
+3685 
-3693 RSRGDNNLTD
+3693 LTD
-3703 EQIASLAETMAA
+3703 EQIAEYLRSAWHMPFTYKGQRKEICEWAGELEAEELSKLAKMSIEEKRKLQQAAEDKKVVLEDLDNIRETLPFLLPAQHEDVLKAEKQFFNASHNDREHGHGKGFLFTNGTGTGKTYTGLGIAKRFLKQGKDRILIVTVNDTKINDWIKDAKNLGIEATQLADTKSKGSGVVVTQFANMRQNFALLEDEFDLVIYDESHKLIENQTGDETTASAMHYMLTCRDAESVIRREVATSEMGKEYRAKMGELANLEDLFEKSNQGNDPKAIAKLRELGIKSFDDFNARANQLREEIESIQRNIDNEVENRLRDENTKKAAEEASKKTKVVFLSASPFNTPSNLAYAESYIFSYPDAEEGTTRRAKKNAFLRDKFRSSYRINGNGDMVRTPDAQILDHERAEEEEIQFSDHMQNELNTMSGRVLDSAYDYSRSFPKLDMPEAKMINNAIQWLMQNQMKNYFEELFDYNRSTALWEIFKTKFIIDRIREHIKLGRRVVVFHRRKEIQRPINEPFRQGIARVMQSGSEVEKARIRQFAQQFAQLLMWEQQVDYTFPSDKLLQEFATPEEKARFKEEHDAWEEAVSAAVLAGKRPPREPKLKSKKIGIFNGDETKGDKDKAVSEFNNPNSEQDVIAIQIQSGKEGISLHDTDGKHQRVMISLALPQSPIEFVQAEGRIYRVGNKSDAIFEYPLLGINRELYDFAMKINGRSQTTENL
-3715 AAMGYEKQKQQ
+3715 AMGS
-3726 RRMEEIAAVRNRIGA
+3726 RARGLRNSIVRAV
-3741 LMQRL
+3741 M
-3746 VPGVI
+3746 
-3751 YVVPQDLKNSTADMF
+3751 
-3766 TQSYGTFVGFKF
+3766 
-3778 NKSYT
+3778 
-3783 LGSSTAVFATLDG
+3783 SSTAMPVNEGQGKGGKMLDSRETQKATDFDHAITNWKNWRDDEKNLPYDQKSIPDPLGFKLVQWAGIERGETVLVGYAGNGSVARYVPNGARMITVESDG
-3796 RRKVELALND
+3796 EKLARLASEVGGGGRKIVEGDFNVDEGEEREAFSIVNKAD
-3806 KAIDTII
+3806 VVIIKTRSGKYGNGFIQNNRAIEDVVKAIRHTEDSGRVLAVVPSEDSYEVQKAIRSLDTSLCSTVTQII
-3813 QATEIARR
+3813 KLPANVFDKETEVLVIDKNNDVDIRR
-3821 YSQKEIG
+3821 QRRQEGAELSEVG
-3828 SITMENWDSKVPTQ
+3828 AAEN
-3842 TRQKRYIITG
+3842 
-3852 NLLQALVDTEK
+3852 N
-3863 VSGTKGNL
+3863 GTKDNAILQEETLLGMRNAECKVR
-3871 ISYSTIDGEIRQGIL
+3871 IIDR
-3886 MGENFKPS
+3886 
-3894 DLRSSATLSS
+3894 A
-3904 RLAQIRDGKTVI
+3904 
-3916 SEDGDV
+3916 
-3922 QISKIMIGWEHRGD
+3922 
-3936 YELRVPKSKQRGG
+3936 
-3949 KYTMNNALLNLVSL
+3949 
-3963 NNFVSKGG
+3963 
-3971 SMVAYV
+3971 
-3977 SPENIAKVVDLLSRE
+3977 
-3992 PFNLTV
+3992 
-3998 LEESKLED
+3998 
-4006 TESGNEKFRGGEDIE
+4006 
-4021 AINER
+4021 
-4026 FNEELQQQIDG
+4026 
-4037 TLPKG
+4037 
-4042 HIYQLGKPGEL
+4042 
-4053 LKACGFPDMPIELSS
+4053 
-4068 TNLLDHS
+4068 
-4075 KKERHRFE
+4075 
-4083 IGDIKGLVKELQ
+4083 
-4095 NPIAV
+4095 
-4100 FAYGDKSKSQN
+4100 
-4111 VIVEIQRDGKN
+4111 
-4122 FLVGVHFNQAKNG
+4122 
-4135 IEVSSIRGIFP
+4135 
-4146 KDNSEWPNWIAKG
+4146 
-4159 LSVYLNKGKIQTLI
+4159 
-4173 DQQRMTLADVEY
+4173 
-4185 LDLDFVAKIV
+4185 AKIV
-4195 KEFENPSVE
+4195 KRVKPLVSKLEKNKYIKKINNIKRVSITRRAFSVLFNRYIVRMHDSRSNWNGYDININSVLAGGASLIEQARNWKELRRVLSLSKEEFSSIMRAYTDGEVASTREALELLADIIKATLDKTDTQLNNLAEGRSENQLKDNMTIDEFIDAYKSLDSQDEEVDALAEKVFAAARNIKGLKFRLAPASAFDSHNALAHYKPSENVIELNNDFYSSLRITDAMKACCLVHETIHAVTCWAIGQYKHNNNVFGADSPLTQACKDIIDVFNQINNDSFRADLRMKSRLGDNEAYGLSNEYEMLAEMSNPVFRAALKAKKLWRQLINGVRRILQLDVLGEDEGAADAYTILNNALNTIIDNFDAQSYSRYVAFPVMNEFNKKVE
-4204 DVKNADTE
+4204 DNGYETDMQRKEAQLEIINRSNPAPDDYHTWVRSTDDILTLQEAVDDVINDDSSYNLSSYPDVSDNTIREALRTGRIRVYSSYPIKNGVFVTPSKMQAMDYAGDGKVYSKEVPISDIAWINTDEGQYAAISKNTNDIEDDGGAMFRDGEDKKTASGKRGAADSHNPLSGSLLSGSSERLSGDALAYQIDDTKVQRNTE
-4212 DNIHYRS
+4212 ITRRKARIILNKGGFDRINTPMQAVSALGKGLGMRKSYSTQSYYGDYYEGDFSVDGKILHLRISTHPANGTRIGNALADDKISLVVRKNGEHVSLGEHNGYTEYVYEPSEILPKDAANGIVRTVERLIRTGEFVDETGKAQKYDYPYNDENGNIRYRT
-4219 VESDSELGR
+4219 VDAASELGKK
-4228 RLDAIPEDELVETY
+4228 LEAIPEEDLVETY
-4242 RNVQLFADDSIG
+4242 RNVQLFADDSMG

-4263 SGERRTIEG
+4263 TGEVRTIEG

-4299 GYVIMDGKKSTVL
+4299 GYVVIDGKKSAVL
-4312 PINKSLR
+4312 PINSSLR

-4324 NGPAKLKY
+4324 NGHAKLKY
-4332 WLVKNE
+4332 WLVKDE
-4338 NGDGMWADYNPYN
+4338 SGDGMWADYNPYN

-4359 TQFST
+4359 TQFSS

-4374 KCLVPKSELEN
+4374 KCLVPESELEN
-4385 GFQADYANLPTGAH
+4385 SFHADYAALPTGAH

-4433 KNPKKYKEG
+4433 KNPKKYADG
-4442 KKNTNY
+4442 KKNTDY
-4448 ECFVPQVRREL
+4448 KCFVPQVRREL
-4459 EKLGYKFQYKG
+4459 ERLGYKFQYNG
-4470 KWLTPEE
+4470 KWLTPDESL
-4477 ALTLDEKFNPT
+4477 ALDEKFNPT
-4488 DVIDNNV
+4488 DVMGNNT
-4495 PFITD
+4495 PFVTD
-4500 EDIVRVDA
+4500 EDLARVDA
-4508 KISGKWTAETKQE
+4508 KIAGKWVGEPKQE
-4521 SDNKMAARVQEIAD
+4521 AEARMAARAREIAKK
-4535 GLNTPVRIVQSEEE
+4535 LNVPVRIVQSEEE
-4549 MAQLPTYRKRHA
+4549 VAQLPTYRKRHA

-4590 HEIVAHKGLRKLV
+4590 HEVVAHKGLRKLV

-4614 AYNNLDGKIKATV
+4614 VYNNLDGKIKATV
-4627 DARVDAEVERRAK
+4627 DARVEAEMERRAK
-4640 DIADSKGGDAMAWA
+4640 EIATEKGGDTIAWA

-4666 IRREVTEEYM
+4666 IRREQTEEYM
-4676 AELAGRIAESGFEQM
+4676 AELAGKIGDSGFEQL
-4691 SKEEQTV
+4691 SNEEQSL
-4698 WGKVKERVM
+4698 WGKIKKRVI
-4707 KFLDSV
+4707 KFLDAIL
-4713 MSGLG
+4713 SGIG
-4718 VKTRLTD
+4718 INTRLTD
-4725 KELSYILYRSW
+4725 KELAYILYRSW

-4749 EDVDMR
+4749 EDIDMR
-4755 RKTGF
+4755 KKTGF
-4760 NEKQETNEPT
+4760 NEKQQPNEPT

-4780 RVGEM
+4780 RVSEM

-5006 DRNTATLWECINNCT
+5006 DRDTATLWECINNCT

-5085 SVAYDPIATI
+5085 SVADDPIATI
-5095 AQMADSAIMQ
+5095 AQMADAAIRQ

-5129 KHLWLRKNEVTGE
+5129 NHLWLRKNEITNE

-5147 CNTIDPED
+5147 CNTLNPED
-5155 TPDEVAAKMEEF
+5155 TPEEVAAKMEEF
-5167 EQRMEELAAQKSE
+5167 EERMKELASQKSE

-5195 VNIPYRVVGNNIN
+5195 VNIPYRVIGENIN

-5223 TINGNPRVAQALN
+5223 TINGNPRAAQALN

-5246 GVYGAFDKFTGG
+5246 GIYGAFEKSTSS
-5258 VNRKLSAAYTTLNP
+5258 VNRKLSAVYTTLNP
-5272 NFMASNFARDMV
+5272 NFMVSNFARDMV

>member
-1 MKELKKPQLNID
+1 MKELKKPQLNIE

-89 RSLATPKPASKP
+89 RSLATSKP

-108 PQTAQQPQAG
+108 PQPVVEQPQQPQAAQQPQAG

-172 EMQRQMNGQSKPMGL
+172 EMQRQMNGQQKPMGL
-187 SNWGAKQSQGGKQN
+187 SNWGAGQQSKQSGEQQEKI
-201 EPQPKSM
+201 PRSM

-222 RKLQWLLGDG
+222 KKQQWLLGDG

-282 RDELKLQLDRQA
+282 RDELKLQLYRQA

-365 TQQKFD
+365 TQHKFD

-379 SLLKGLRN
+379 SLLKGFRN

-486 GVEAVKNLTRKQLM
+486 GVEAVKKLTRKQLM
-500 TKIAARTLGDV
+500 TKIAARALGDV
-511 AGAAGMAATT
+511 VGAAGMAATT
-521 GTLGVLADAERR
+521 GTLSVLADAERR

-598 QKIGFGNVVDWA
+598 QKIGLGNVVDWA

-710 GERWNDIVTQFDE
+710 GERWNGIVTQFDE

-856 AKYDGATYSFEEGID
+856 AKYDGAAYSFEEGID

-934 GDIEYSNINN
+934 GNIEYSNINN
-944 LSTATDMGDMQ
+944 LSTATDMGDVQ
-955 QLSDIALDNATAEYN
+955 QLSDVALDNATAEYN

-1058 DAQQQTQPEQPQDE
+1058 DAQQKTQPEQTQDE

-1084 VVGANGGEYS
+1084 VVGAYGGEYS
-1094 GVITEEDAD
+1094 GIITEEDAD
-1103 GYTVELQDGDGNTV
+1103 GYTIELQDEEGNTI

-1122 TANELAAMQPQE
+1122 TADELSAMQPQE
-1134 QQPIDETQQPPVAEN
+1134 QQPIDETQQSPVAEN
-1149 PMQPIDAPET
+1149 PMQPIDAPDT
-1159 EQPQQPTNEQ
+1159 EQPQQPTDEQ
-1169 QPEQPSALT
+1169 QSEQPSALAT
-1178 KVPVGDDGAQKFEE
+1178 VPVGEDGAPKFEE
-1192 ADPETAYDAIGEMM
+1192 AEPETAYDAIGEMM

-1231 KKVNEIQLKGNDY
+1231 KKVNEIHLKGNDY

-1251 AAARQQLESLQQQLT
+1251 AAARQQLESLQQQLA

-1291 ERKAAE
+1291 ERKAAA

-1506 PQGQELD
+1506 PQRQELD

-1540 GSRADAENVNNGT
+1540 GSRVDAENVNNGT

-1617 VDSNGERWSNTMNN
+1617 VDSDGERWSTTMNN

-1660 EKVYVIDVYNPDGS
+1660 EKVFVIDVYNQDGS
-1674 FDEHKVMLGFNEVT
+1674 FDEHKVMLGFNEAA
-1688 TAKEDFLKN
+1688 TAREDFLKN
-1697 YDASWGNNRRL
+1697 YSEGWGYNRKL
-1708 DVSEVALA
+1708 DVSEVDLA
-1716 DFEKWVNSSKRKT
+1716 DFEKWVDSSKRKI
-1729 KPFAEYKIDRLL
+1729 KPFAEYKSVKSVSDNE
-1741 YKATALDEPAN
+1741 TQT
-1752 SSAEQPVKRGGSLS
+1752 EQPQQSRETEPQEQPTTETTEQPQQQTEQPKSDEKTAEEKPNEETAEKEFELTLEDIDAIDDPEVDESTKDSARDYINGKRNEWTQLAYEIIKNYVRNSVNLVGRNRRNADETQLAPASTETEREEIRDNGEPSGSMGGEQGTGTVSKPRQSGKNGKRNTRTATGEGSNTDVAGTEPVEGTTPVRSTGRVRRNGGGSTGSDVRQQRGEGS
-1766 SESKDSEKG
+1766 SDG
-1775 GEKQEDK
+1775 
-1782 EGKHEFNIEQ
+1782 
-1792 TTYTNKLNKTID
+1792 D
-1804 VFRVT
+1804 VRDD
-1809 FNRELTDAERTAM
+1809 N
-1822 NRIVKQP
+1822 
-1829 VVEGK
+1829 K
-1834 RKTKGWFDF
+1834 RKTDTARVDNEGLSESEIDGEIENILGQMKDILKNPAMTEKGRLNDITTIVAGLGVNAIKFM
-1843 NTGGYM
+1843 G
-1849 VRNLEYAYELVRVLT
+1849 LT
-1864 DKSGATVK
+1864 AK
-1872 DNQPISNS
+1872 
-1880 DVKELLGGEH
+1880 LGGMFIL
-1890 EKKSPVNKVNVE
+1890 K
-1902 TLMGSLEKNGVATMS
+1902 GV
-1917 EHSQPVEEKSQYE
+1917 Y
-1930 CSDEEMNALIKEMR
+1930 R
-1944 DILGSDEDEAD
+1944 
-1955 GGIHFRDGDTLTKAE
+1955 
-1970 KDKLLL
+1970 
-1976 VAARLTS
+1976 
-1983 ALFERGNTDF
+1983 F
-1993 DKYCAQMVKVI
+1993 DK
-2004 GSRVRPWL
+2004 W
-2012 KSFYSFAR
+2012 YS
-2020 YSPDNAKYNLS
+2020 NMHKNLS
-2031 PDDFVN
+2031 P
-2037 SFDVV
+2037 
-2042 GFDNPNTSIFTQA
+2042 I
-2055 DAAVEGKKAE
+2055 
-2065 KATIESEKS
+2065 
-2074 IIDKRN
+2074 
-2080 KLRNEREKQSRDSA
+2080 
-2094 AAVAEKAAAVASE
+2094 
-2107 AEAIAEDAEAEP
+2107 
-2119 RQINESI
+2119 
-2126 GKIDAALDDIDDS
+2126 
-2139 LALIG
+2139 
-2144 YYDAPNAESKAAKDA
+2144 
-2159 AIIANRLYRDLGIDI
+2159 
-2174 SSLQNDFQ
+2174 LQ
-2182 LSSARFWNGG
+2182 
-2192 GIIRIKLP
+2192 
-2200 FSQVE
+2200 
-2205 TGEIEVPMK
+2205 
-2214 TQDNGY
+2214 
-2220 TPQHISVR
+2220 
-2228 RKYPN
+2228 
-2233 GYIIGANTYVLLSN
+2233 
-2247 STYGDLLDNI
+2247 
-2257 KDLFN
+2257 
-2262 DVLPQHK
+2262 
-2269 KEEKPTDKPVSRK
+2269 
-2282 NQELGGLFSMT
+2282 
-2293 ANSRENA
+2293 
-2300 PKIKKP
+2300 
-2306 VLRETTELAGD
+2306 
-2317 SAEFQQRES
+2317 
-2326 QTAQLVDEIGAV
+2326 
-2338 ITSRVEMLRLDAEV
+2338 
-2352 VKPLTMSD
+2352 
-2360 VKRLASKYPLLN
+2360 
-2372 GISDTD
+2372 
-2378 LQELVELAMT
+2378 
-2388 HITRAE
+2388 
-2394 AQKGITG
+2394 
-2401 NAEEQRASYDRI
+2401 
-2413 VNMYRLQPSLNARD
+2413 
-2427 SERLMKQQ
+2427 
-2435 YSTPTPFG
+2435 
-2443 YVMGQFVRA
+2443 
-2452 YGKKIGSVLEPS
+2452 
-2464 AGNGALTIALDPET
+2464 
-2478 VHANDI
+2478 
-2484 DEARLANLRKLGFR
+2484 
-2498 TVTAQNGLLPFKGE
+2498 
-2512 EVDAVMTNPPF
+2512 
-2523 GSVQEKEYEGVF
+2523 
-2535 RISSLEGQMA
+2535 
-2545 INALDSMKDD
+2545 
-2555 GRAAII
+2555 
-2561 IGGNTN
+2561 
-2567 YRENGSMNPKDAAFF
+2567 
-2582 GYLYSRY
+2582 
-2589 NVVDVINI
+2589 
-2597 SGKALYSRNGTGYDV
+2597 
-2612 RMILINGRKGGKFE
+2612 
-2626 RVYPPVKSKARA
+2626 
-2638 EQVTTFDG
+2638 
-2646 LYKRIQDDLQQIQ
+2646 
-2659 QVGYKAVDV
+2659 
-2668 QREPERPLDRGQ
+2668 
-2680 SERVGKTTDRA
+2680 
-2691 VVGAGSGGKELGGTP
+2691 
-2706 VSDFEQ
+2706 
-2712 PVRRNVGG
+2712 
-2720 GAGRLDNGNRG
+2720 
-2731 DAAGTDDVQRGATR
+2731 
-2745 QPGQRESDKRVDYG
+2745 
-2759 RGGNGRNVTDNIPSR
+2759 
-2774 PGTGRERLAVKPGL
+2774 
-2788 TDEKVDYPS
+2788 
-2797 QSENGFTLLSVVPAA
+2797 
-2812 QAKVLQKSLAEI
+2812 
-2824 GDVDSFLVEQ
+2824 
-2834 LGYSSKEELYGYLA
+2834 
-2848 AEQID
+2848 
-2853 SVALAIHQMN
+2853 
-2863 KGNAFIIGDMTG
+2863 
-2875 VGKGRQ
+2875 
-2881 GAALIRYAVKQGKV
+2881 
-2895 PIYFTQKSTLFT
+2895 
-2907 DNYRDL
+2907 
-2913 TDIGCKNL
+2913 
-2921 RPFIIASDDTEHS
+2921 
-2934 PYIKDAKGNVIYKLP
+2934 
-2949 KPKERKRVFDYIM
+2949 
-2962 KNGKLPAEYDYVIT
+2962 
-2976 VYSQIQNGNKDYEP
+2976 
-2990 TENGWVSKPKEYG
+2990 
-3003 KKEKVPAGDF
+3003 
-3013 TGQER
+3013 
-3018 RDVIARLAEGNI
+3018 
-3030 VILDESHTVGG
+3030 
-3041 ESGSGRYM
+3041 
-3049 QMVTS
+3049 
-3054 QAGGVTFMSATFA
+3054 
-3067 KKAANMPIYAQRT
+3067 
-3080 AISEAG
+3080 
-3086 IKPDELIGAIAKG
+3086 
-3099 GVTLQ
+3099 
-3104 EIMSRQLVESGQ
+3104 
-3116 MIRRERSFEGV
+3116 
-3127 NIDWLNVDDETNRK
+3127 
-3141 QRSQF
+3141 
-3146 NEVADIFNAIRSFQ
+3146 
-3160 DEYIKPIIE
+3160 
-3169 SMSEEV
+3169 
-3175 AERGATVGQR
+3175 
-3185 QGTKDLGVKNVP
+3185 
-3197 FASKMYNLVNQL
+3197 
-3209 LFALKVD
+3209 
-3216 AVSDRVIYN
+3216 
-3225 LKNGYKPVISF
+3225 
-3236 TNTMEGFLEEA
+3236 
-3247 PKGVKMDEVPNFSVT
+3247 
-3262 LMRALI
+3262 
-3268 GVMRYTENDADKNS
+3268 
-3282 TGGEISLSALSPEGQ
+3282 
-3297 KTYNE
+3297 
-3302 IRAKIEALSAD
+3302 
-3313 LPISPMDAIR
+3313 
-3323 AKIEDAGYSI
+3323 
-3333 AEITGRKLQLNKT
+3333 
-3346 ADGKYI
+3346 
-3352 VEDRKDKDANKSMR
+3352 
-3366 DFNSGKLDVLM
+3366 
-3377 INKSG
+3377 SG
-3382 STGISLH
+3382 ST
-3389 ASSKFEDQRQRVM
+3389 
-3402 VFAQFQSD
+3402 
-3410 INDEVQMRGRI
+3410 
-3421 DRSGQVARG
+3421 
-3430 KYEYIMSTIPAEQ
+3430 
-3443 RLQMMFKAK
+3443 
-3452 LKSLD
+3452 
-3457 ANTTSSQKS
+3457 
-3466 KFNEM
+3466 
-3471 EIVDYLNKYGDEVV
+3471 
-3485 WEYMHEHPELE
+3485 
-3496 ELLGDPL
+3496 
-3503 EILKGNKEEESD
+3503 
-3515 KPSRRKEDKSKKED
+3515 
-3529 CAGKISRYLA
+3529 
-3539 FLSVEEQDE
+3539 
-3548 IFREITEAYKIKM
+3548 
-3561 QLLDDAGENDLEITT
+3561 
-3576 MPLRAETK
+3576 
-3584 NVKLWH
+3584 
-3590 KGSSPDSGNAFA
+3590 
-3602 DNTYVEEVECDVLKK
+3602 
-3617 PMKRGEIEEAQ
+3617 
-3628 RKLMGSLYTEK
+3628 
-3639 NGAADWQ
+3639 
-3646 HFVKEKNDEI
+3646 
-3656 GAFFIA
+3656 
-3662 KTDEAVAK
+3662 
-3670 LAKQGDAR
+3670 
-3678 IAKLREK
+3678 
-3685 AVRDGEKA
+3685 
-3693 RSRGDNNLTD
+3693 LTD
-3703 EQIASLAETMAA
+3703 EQIAEYLRSAWHMPFTYKGQRKEICEWAGELEAEELSKLAKMSIDEKRKLQKAAEDKKVVLEDLDNIRETLPFLLPAQHEDVLKAEKQFFNASHNDREHGHGKGFLFTNGTGTGKTYTGLGIAKRFLKQGKDRILIVTVNDTKINDWIKDAKNLGIEATQLADTKSKGSGVVVTQFANMRQNFALLEDEFDLVIYDESHKLIENQTGDETTASAMHYMLTCRDAESVIRREVATSEMGKEYRAKMGELANLEDLFEKSNQGNNPKAIAKLRELGIKSFDDFNARANQLREEIESIQRNIDNEVENRLRDENTKKAAEEASKKTKVVFLSASPFNTPSNLAYAESYIFSYPDAEEGTTRRAKKNAFLRDKFRSSYRINGNGDMVRTPDAQILDHERAEEEEIQFSDHMQNELNTMSGRVLDSAYDYSRSFPKLDMPEAKMINNAIQWLMQNQMKNYFEELFDYNRSTALWEIFKTKFIIDRIREHIKLGRRVVVFHRRKEIQRPINEPFRQGIARVMQSGSEVEKARIRQFAQQFAQLLMWEQQVDYTFPSEKLLQEFATPEEKARFKEEHDAWEEAVSAAVLAGKRPPREPKLKSKKIGIFNGDETKGDKDKAVSEFNNPNSEQDVIAIQIQSGKEGISLHDTDGKHQRVMISLALPQSPIEFVQAEGRIYRVGNKSDAIFEYPLLGINRELYDFAMKINGRSQTTENL
-3715 AAMGYEKQKQQ
+3715 AMGS
-3726 RRMEEIAAVRNRIGA
+3726 RARGLRNSIVRAV
-3741 LMQRL
+3741 M
-3746 VPGVI
+3746 
-3751 YVVPQDLKNSTADMF
+3751 
-3766 TQSYGTFVGFKF
+3766 
-3778 NKSYT
+3778 
-3783 LGSSTAVFATLDG
+3783 SSTAMPVNEGQGKGGKMLDSRETQKATDFDHAITNWKNWRDNEKDLPYEQKSIPDPLGFKLVQWAGIERGETVLVGYAGNGSVARYVPNGARMIAVESDGEKLARLASEVGGGGRKIVEGDFNVDEGEEREAFSIVNKADVVIIKTRSGKYGNGFIQNNRAIEDVVKAIRHTEDSGRVLAVVPSEDSYEVQKAIRSLDTSLCSTVTQIIKLPANVFGKETEVLVIDKNNDVDIRRQRRQEGAELSEVGAGENNGTKDNAILQEETLLGMRNAECKVRIIDRAAKIVKRVKPLVSKLEKNKYIKKINNIKRVSITRRAFSVLFNRYIVRMHDSRSNWNGYDININSVLAGGASLIEQARNWKELRRVLSLSKEEFSSIMRAYTDGEVASTREALELLADIIKATLDKTDTQLNNLAEG
-3796 RRKVELALND
+3796 RSENQLKDNMTIDEFIDAYKSLDSQDEEVDALAEKVFAAARNIKGLKFRLAPASAFDSHNALAHYKPSENVIELNNDFYSSLRITDAMKACCLVHETIHAVTCWAIGQYKHNNNVFGADSPLTQACKDIIDVFNQINNDSFRADLRMKSRLGDNEAYGLSNEYEMLAEMSNPVFRAALKAKKLWRQLINGVRRILQLDVLGEDEGAADAYTILNNALNTIIDNFDAQSYSRYVAFPVKNEFSKKVEDNGGLFGLTQLSLFGGETNVEKNEKGAEVEQKANAAIESFAEVYNRYADEEDAIITGYSENPNNSVEAELIQAQNDFKVALTDFYKQSGNSEEDAARMAKDMLAQVRSEVEISRIYLNNAKSRGLNKLD
-3806 KAIDTII
+3806 QEEWAKEEQQLQDAEKQRKTEQPKQQKNTCETAGGEAISVESNGGLPKLKRGEFAVVERQFAIDKNFTFDGKAKIESVDDVAYIFRQLESYCVEHAFAMLIKDGKPTIVHLGMGTFS
-3813 QATEIARR
+3813 ATQVNTGALRAAVDKFGADSIYFIHNHPSGALKPSFQDQNLFNKLEGMFKDKKISVDAIIIDTTSGK
-3821 YSQKEIG
+3821 YVQFG
-3828 SITMENWDSKVPTQ
+3828 NGITMEGDMPKNVDGAVEFPVHSFSKHVFNNIEVPQKSIHSSSDVAEVLSTLRLGKRNKLGFLLLNRQNQVVGNIFSNYDSYNNAKGIADVIIKYALHYGAGNVITYGNVGLDGIDKVKSEVSRLSDNSVQ
-3842 TRQKRYIITG
+3842 
-3852 NLLQALVDTEK
+3852 LLDGINVANGLSVVDTGVME
-3863 VSGTKGNL
+3863 SG
-3871 ISYSTIDGEIRQGIL
+3871 
-3886 MGENFKPS
+3886 
-3894 DLRSSATLSS
+3894 
-3904 RLAQIRDGKTVI
+3904 
-3916 SEDGDV
+3916 
-3922 QISKIMIGWEHRGD
+3922 
-3936 YELRVPKSKQRGG
+3936 VPYR
-3949 KYTMNNALLNLVSL
+3949 
-3963 NNFVSKGG
+3963 KGG
-3971 SMVAYV
+3971 N
-3977 SPENIAKVVDLLSRE
+3977 EQFRE
-3992 PFNLTV
+3992 V
-3998 LEESKLED
+3998 
-4006 TESGNEKFRGGEDIE
+4006 EDIE

-4053 LKACGFPDMPIELSS
+4053 LKACGFPDMPIELSA
-4068 TNLLDHS
+4068 TNLAEHS
-4075 KKERHRFE
+4075 RKSHHIFE

-4095 NPIAV
+4095 NPIAA

-4111 VIVEIQRDGKN
+4111 VIVEIQKDGKN

-4146 KDNSEWPNWIAKG
+4146 KNNSEWLNWIAQGK
-4159 LSVYLNKGKIQTLI
+4159 SIYLNKGKIQTLI
-4173 DQQRMTLADVEY
+4173 DQQQKILADVEY
-4185 LDLDFVAKIV
+4185 LDLDSVAKIV
-4195 KEFENPSVE
+4195 KEFENPIVE
-4204 DVKNADTE
+4204 GVKKT
-4212 DNIHYRS
+4212 
-4219 VESDSELGR
+4219 
-4228 RLDAIPEDELVETY
+4228 
-4242 RNVQLFADDSIG
+4242 
-4254 SPMAYIDKE
+4254 K
-4263 SGERRTIEG
+4263 
-4272 GKWDDSN
+4272 
-4279 PQDIRLT
+4279 
-4286 DEQIQKLGELNEN
+4286 
-4299 GYVIMDGKKSTVL
+4299 
-4312 PINKSLR
+4312 
-4319 FEKPK
+4319 
-4324 NGPAKLKY
+4324 
-4332 WLVKNE
+4332 
-4338 NGDGMWADYNPYN
+4338 
-4351 HSIETPLN
+4351 
-4359 TQFST
+4359 
-4364 AYKRP
+4364 
-4369 NLVVV
+4369 
-4374 KCLVPKSELEN
+4374 
-4385 GFQADYANLPTGAH
+4385 
-4399 QWNNGRTL
+4399 
-4407 YLSRYSKIVGVLS
+4407 
-4420 RKEEARLIDEYWK
+4420 EAR
-4433 KNPKKYKEG
+4433 
-4442 KKNTNY
+4442 
-4448 ECFVPQVRREL
+4448 
-4459 EKLGYKFQYKG
+4459 
-4470 KWLTPEE
+4470 
-4477 ALTLDEKFNPT
+4477 
-4488 DVIDNNV
+4488 
-4495 PFITD
+4495 
-4500 EDIVRVDA
+4500 
-4508 KISGKWTAETKQE
+4508 
-4521 SDNKMAARVQEIAD
+4521 MAARVQEIAD

-4549 MAQLPTYRKRHA
+4549 VAQLPSYRKRHA

-4614 AYNNLDGKIKATV
+4614 VYNNLDGKIKAIV
-4627 DARVDAEVERRAK
+4627 DARVDAEMQRRAK
-4640 DIADSKGGDAMAWA
+4640 EIADRKGGDTLAWA

-4666 IRREVTEEYM
+4666 IRREQTEEYM
-4676 AELAGRIAESGFEQM
+4676 AELAGRIAESGFEKM

-4707 KFLDSV
+4707 KFLDAV

-4718 VKTRLTD
+4718 IKTRLTD
-4725 KELSYILYRSW
+4725 KELAYILYRSW

-4749 EDVDMR
+4749 EDIDMR
-4755 RKTGF
+4755 KKTGF
-4760 NEKQETNEPT
+4760 NEKQQPNEPT

-4780 RVGEM
+4780 RAGDM
-4785 SAEEYEQ
+4785 SAEEYEK
-4792 KGIKSGIVKRA
+4792 KGIKSGVTKSV
-4803 RDIYE
+4803 RDVYE
-4808 NAVSKHK
+4808 NAVRKHK

-4959 YEEELYSQY
+4959 YEEKLYSEY

-5006 DRNTATLWECINNCT
+5006 DRDTATLWECINNCT

-5223 TINGNPRVAQALN
+5223 TINGNPRAAQALN

-5246 GVYGAFDKFTGG
+5246 GVYGEFEKFTGR

-5490 GFVVPAMIAA
+5490 GFAVPAMIA

-5760 DFLQNS
+5760 DFLNNS
-5766 PEYQRYAIISQYKP
+5766 PEYMRYAIISQYKP

>member
-1 MKELKKPQLNID
+1 MKELKKPQLNIE

-140 VIGGMNDAADKTRR
+140 VVSGMQDAADKTRR

-408 SKAQQKQQ
+408 SKAQQKQE

-1020 NLDSFSEEELQD
+1020 NLDSFSEEELQN

-1038 WVRVSQQ
+1038 WLRVSQQ
-1045 DTVDEAIRYALQQ
+1045 DTVDAAIRYALQQ
-1058 DAQQQTQPEQPQDE
+1058 DAQQQTQPEQPQDEQPQDE

-1103 GYTVELQDGDGNTV
+1103 GYTIELQDEEGNTI

-1169 QPEQPSALT
+1169 QPEQPSALA

-1216 KQAIA
+1216 KQTIA
-1221 NITKQIDKAS
+1221 NLTKQIDKAS

-1251 AAARQQLESLQQQLT
+1251 AAARQQLESLQQQLE

-1297 EAERLRDASRM
+1297 EAAKQQALREAEQRAAQARLKAQQDAEQVGGVPEMALDKPQDARARGFRNVNGEKVYRQEPLQVKQGKEVNVMFSTNPGDTPKGRVVVIESE
-1308 KIREIE
+1308 KLQPSHIEKQRNPLHFIDE
-1314 AQLGEPIDM
+1314 AQPKERTDKASMQGAMQI
-1323 FDYVMRAIGSGAYKF
+1323 ASGIRPEVITTTGTAYT
-1338 KWGDSN
+1338 G
-1344 RTTHNTRGLGAHIGL
+1344 TPTVNTRGEVIQGNNRSAALKMMYDEYQQQADKYKQYLIDHAEEFGLTKEDIMAMQHPVLVTMLDVNDEEAIRLGQFVAQDTESGGQERIKADNTIKKLGEKVRSFFNVL
-1359 KNSQDERRKRISFL
+1359 LKSTDDEMSIAQLIDTNGITALKWLRDNKIITDTQYTSALDSKGNLNAESKNDLRNILYKAIFEGGSTRLEEMFNNLPAKAQKAILATAYRDFDSPATERIVPELQNSIEVFTLMLSDKGFAAAKNSNEARRAMNVWAAQTTFGPNGEIFVPSRKYSNFALELAVRFKGDSQNALQGLFNELYDLIQGAKEDNLFETSDKTPKTLEQAIKQTLNIDYNGQNERNALVGNNQESEERRQ
-1373 DNKYGYYPED
+1373 G
-1383 AALRMLEDYT
+1383 T
-1393 GNDRDRYT
+1393 
-1401 DQDVLN
+1401 
-1407 IILDVLQQY
+1407 
-1416 DTPRA
+1416 
-1421 IMEAAFKRHEAGV
+1421 
-1434 DMESAQDA
+1434 
-1442 YYEEQYMAEQD
+1442 
-1453 RYIAMYEQEAK
+1453 
-1464 ELSQAATESEINGIF
+1464 AATPDG
-1479 ADVLIQRGEYDYG
+1479 GE
-1492 QTGGTEVYGVQNPI
+1492 QA
-1506 PQGQELD
+1506 PQGEGTTD
-1513 GGMPQGTELLPR
+1513 GGGGATE
-1525 QESDQRETSEESPAG
+1525 
-1540 GSRADAENVNNGT
+1540 NGT
-1553 GNDAARP
+1553 GR
-1560 DADGGRTVGERIA
+1560 GVGERIA

-1595 GHVKIGSFDVTIEN
+1595 GHVKIGPFDVTIEN

-1617 VDSNGERWSNTMNN
+1617 VDSDGERWSTTMNN

-1660 EKVYVIDVYNPDGS
+1660 EKVFVIDVYNPDGS
-1674 FDEHKVMLGFNEVT
+1674 FDEHKVMLGFNEAA
-1688 TAKEDFLKN
+1688 TAREDFLKN
-1697 YDASWGNNRRL
+1697 YSEGWGNNRRL

-1716 DFEKWVNSSKRKT
+1716 DFEKWVDSSKRKI
-1729 KPFAEYKIDRLL
+1729 KPFAEYKSVKSVSDNE
-1741 YKATALDEPAN
+1741 TQT
-1752 SSAEQPVKRGGSLS
+1752 EQPQQSRETEPQEQPTTETTEQPQQQTEQPKSDEKTAEEKPNEETTEKEFELTLEDIDAIDDPEVDESTKDSARDYINGKRNGWTQLAYEIIKNYVRNSVNLVGRNRRNADETQLAPASTETEREEIRDNGEPSGSMGGEQGTGTVSKPRQSGKNGKRNTRTATGEGSNTDVAGTEPVEGTTPVRSTGRVRRNGGGSTGSDVRQQRGEGS
-1766 SESKDSEKG
+1766 SDG
-1775 GEKQEDK
+1775 
-1782 EGKHEFNIEQ
+1782 
-1792 TTYTNKLNKTID
+1792 D
-1804 VFRVT
+1804 VRDD
-1809 FNRELTDAERTAM
+1809 N
-1822 NRIVKQP
+1822 
-1829 VVEGK
+1829 K
-1834 RKTKGWFDF
+1834 RKTDTARVDNEGLSESEIDGEIENILGQMKDILKNPAMTEKGRLNDITTIVAGLGVNAIKFM
-1843 NTGGYM
+1843 G
-1849 VRNLEYAYELVRVLT
+1849 LT
-1864 DKSGATVK
+1864 AK
-1872 DNQPISNS
+1872 
-1880 DVKELLGGEH
+1880 LGGMFIL
-1890 EKKSPVNKVNVE
+1890 K
-1902 TLMGSLEKNGVATMS
+1902 GV
-1917 EHSQPVEEKSQYE
+1917 Y
-1930 CSDEEMNALIKEMR
+1930 R
-1944 DILGSDEDEAD
+1944 
-1955 GGIHFRDGDTLTKAE
+1955 
-1970 KDKLLL
+1970 
-1976 VAARLTS
+1976 
-1983 ALFERGNTDF
+1983 F
-1993 DKYCAQMVKVI
+1993 DK
-2004 GSRVRPWL
+2004 W
-2012 KSFYSFAR
+2012 YS
-2020 YSPDNAKYNLS
+2020 NMHKNLS
-2031 PDDFVN
+2031 P
-2037 SFDVV
+2037 
-2042 GFDNPNTSIFTQA
+2042 I
-2055 DAAVEGKKAE
+2055 
-2065 KATIESEKS
+2065 
-2074 IIDKRN
+2074 
-2080 KLRNEREKQSRDSA
+2080 
-2094 AAVAEKAAAVASE
+2094 
-2107 AEAIAEDAEAEP
+2107 
-2119 RQINESI
+2119 
-2126 GKIDAALDDIDDS
+2126 
-2139 LALIG
+2139 
-2144 YYDAPNAESKAAKDA
+2144 
-2159 AIIANRLYRDLGIDI
+2159 
-2174 SSLQNDFQ
+2174 LQ
-2182 LSSARFWNGG
+2182 
-2192 GIIRIKLP
+2192 
-2200 FSQVE
+2200 
-2205 TGEIEVPMK
+2205 
-2214 TQDNGY
+2214 
-2220 TPQHISVR
+2220 
-2228 RKYPN
+2228 
-2233 GYIIGANTYVLLSN
+2233 
-2247 STYGDLLDNI
+2247 
-2257 KDLFN
+2257 
-2262 DVLPQHK
+2262 
-2269 KEEKPTDKPVSRK
+2269 
-2282 NQELGGLFSMT
+2282 
-2293 ANSRENA
+2293 
-2300 PKIKKP
+2300 
-2306 VLRETTELAGD
+2306 
-2317 SAEFQQRES
+2317 
-2326 QTAQLVDEIGAV
+2326 
-2338 ITSRVEMLRLDAEV
+2338 
-2352 VKPLTMSD
+2352 
-2360 VKRLASKYPLLN
+2360 
-2372 GISDTD
+2372 
-2378 LQELVELAMT
+2378 
-2388 HITRAE
+2388 
-2394 AQKGITG
+2394 
-2401 NAEEQRASYDRI
+2401 
-2413 VNMYRLQPSLNARD
+2413 
-2427 SERLMKQQ
+2427 
-2435 YSTPTPFG
+2435 
-2443 YVMGQFVRA
+2443 
-2452 YGKKIGSVLEPS
+2452 
-2464 AGNGALTIALDPET
+2464 
-2478 VHANDI
+2478 
-2484 DEARLANLRKLGFR
+2484 
-2498 TVTAQNGLLPFKGE
+2498 
-2512 EVDAVMTNPPF
+2512 
-2523 GSVQEKEYEGVF
+2523 
-2535 RISSLEGQMA
+2535 
-2545 INALDSMKDD
+2545 
-2555 GRAAII
+2555 
-2561 IGGNTN
+2561 
-2567 YRENGSMNPKDAAFF
+2567 
-2582 GYLYSRY
+2582 
-2589 NVVDVINI
+2589 
-2597 SGKALYSRNGTGYDV
+2597 
-2612 RMILINGRKGGKFE
+2612 
-2626 RVYPPVKSKARA
+2626 
-2638 EQVTTFDG
+2638 
-2646 LYKRIQDDLQQIQ
+2646 
-2659 QVGYKAVDV
+2659 
-2668 QREPERPLDRGQ
+2668 
-2680 SERVGKTTDRA
+2680 
-2691 VVGAGSGGKELGGTP
+2691 
-2706 VSDFEQ
+2706 
-2712 PVRRNVGG
+2712 
-2720 GAGRLDNGNRG
+2720 
-2731 DAAGTDDVQRGATR
+2731 
-2745 QPGQRESDKRVDYG
+2745 
-2759 RGGNGRNVTDNIPSR
+2759 
-2774 PGTGRERLAVKPGL
+2774 
-2788 TDEKVDYPS
+2788 
-2797 QSENGFTLLSVVPAA
+2797 
-2812 QAKVLQKSLAEI
+2812 
-2824 GDVDSFLVEQ
+2824 
-2834 LGYSSKEELYGYLA
+2834 
-2848 AEQID
+2848 
-2853 SVALAIHQMN
+2853 
-2863 KGNAFIIGDMTG
+2863 
-2875 VGKGRQ
+2875 
-2881 GAALIRYAVKQGKV
+2881 
-2895 PIYFTQKSTLFT
+2895 
-2907 DNYRDL
+2907 
-2913 TDIGCKNL
+2913 
-2921 RPFIIASDDTEHS
+2921 
-2934 PYIKDAKGNVIYKLP
+2934 
-2949 KPKERKRVFDYIM
+2949 
-2962 KNGKLPAEYDYVIT
+2962 
-2976 VYSQIQNGNKDYEP
+2976 
-2990 TENGWVSKPKEYG
+2990 
-3003 KKEKVPAGDF
+3003 
-3013 TGQER
+3013 
-3018 RDVIARLAEGNI
+3018 
-3030 VILDESHTVGG
+3030 
-3041 ESGSGRYM
+3041 
-3049 QMVTS
+3049 
-3054 QAGGVTFMSATFA
+3054 
-3067 KKAANMPIYAQRT
+3067 
-3080 AISEAG
+3080 
-3086 IKPDELIGAIAKG
+3086 
-3099 GVTLQ
+3099 
-3104 EIMSRQLVESGQ
+3104 
-3116 MIRRERSFEGV
+3116 
-3127 NIDWLNVDDETNRK
+3127 
-3141 QRSQF
+3141 
-3146 NEVADIFNAIRSFQ
+3146 
-3160 DEYIKPIIE
+3160 
-3169 SMSEEV
+3169 
-3175 AERGATVGQR
+3175 
-3185 QGTKDLGVKNVP
+3185 
-3197 FASKMYNLVNQL
+3197 
-3209 LFALKVD
+3209 
-3216 AVSDRVIYN
+3216 
-3225 LKNGYKPVISF
+3225 
-3236 TNTMEGFLEEA
+3236 
-3247 PKGVKMDEVPNFSVT
+3247 
-3262 LMRALI
+3262 
-3268 GVMRYTENDADKNS
+3268 
-3282 TGGEISLSALSPEGQ
+3282 
-3297 KTYNE
+3297 
-3302 IRAKIEALSAD
+3302 
-3313 LPISPMDAIR
+3313 
-3323 AKIEDAGYSI
+3323 
-3333 AEITGRKLQLNKT
+3333 
-3346 ADGKYI
+3346 
-3352 VEDRKDKDANKSMR
+3352 
-3366 DFNSGKLDVLM
+3366 
-3377 INKSG
+3377 SG
-3382 STGISLH
+3382 ST
-3389 ASSKFEDQRQRVM
+3389 
-3402 VFAQFQSD
+3402 
-3410 INDEVQMRGRI
+3410 
-3421 DRSGQVARG
+3421 
-3430 KYEYIMSTIPAEQ
+3430 
-3443 RLQMMFKAK
+3443 
-3452 LKSLD
+3452 
-3457 ANTTSSQKS
+3457 
-3466 KFNEM
+3466 
-3471 EIVDYLNKYGDEVV
+3471 
-3485 WEYMHEHPELE
+3485 
-3496 ELLGDPL
+3496 
-3503 EILKGNKEEESD
+3503 
-3515 KPSRRKEDKSKKED
+3515 
-3529 CAGKISRYLA
+3529 
-3539 FLSVEEQDE
+3539 
-3548 IFREITEAYKIKM
+3548 
-3561 QLLDDAGENDLEITT
+3561 
-3576 MPLRAETK
+3576 
-3584 NVKLWH
+3584 
-3590 KGSSPDSGNAFA
+3590 
-3602 DNTYVEEVECDVLKK
+3602 
-3617 PMKRGEIEEAQ
+3617 
-3628 RKLMGSLYTEK
+3628 
-3639 NGAADWQ
+3639 
-3646 HFVKEKNDEI
+3646 
-3656 GAFFIA
+3656 
-3662 KTDEAVAK
+3662 
-3670 LAKQGDAR
+3670 
-3678 IAKLREK
+3678 
-3685 AVRDGEKA
+3685 
-3693 RSRGDNNLTD
+3693 LTD
-3703 EQIASLAETMAA
+3703 EQIAEYLRSAWHMPFTYKGQRKEICEWAGELEAEELSKLAKMSIEEKRKLQKAAEDKKVVLEDLDNIRETLPFLLPAQHEDVLKAEKQFFNESHNDREHGHGKGFLFTNGTGTGKTYTGLGIAKRFLKQGKGRILIVTVNDTKINDWIKDAKNLGIEATQLADTKSKGSGVVVTQFANMRQNFALLEDEFDLVIYDESHKLIENQTGDETTASAMHYMLTCRDAESVIRREVATSEMGKEYRAKMGELANLEDLFEKSNQGNDPKAIAKLRELGIKSFDDFNARANQLREEIESIQRNIDNEVENRLRDENTKKAAEEASKKTKVVFLSASPFNTPSNLAYAESYIFSYPDAEEGTTRRAKKNAFLRDKFRSSYRINGNGDMVRTPDAQILDHERAEEEEIQFSDHMQNELNTMSGRVLDSAYDYSRSFPKLDMPEAKMINNAIQWLMQNQMKNYFEELFDYNRSTALWEIFKTKFIIDRIREHIKLGRRVVVFHRRKEIQRPINEPFRQGIARVMQSGSEVEKARIRQFAQQFVQLLMWEQQVDYTFPSEKLLQEFATPEEKARFKEEHDAWEEAVSAAVLAGKRPPREPKLKSKKIGIFNGDETKGDKDKAVSEFNNPNSEQDVIAIQIQSGKEGISLHDTDGKHQRVMISLALPQSPIEFVQAEGRIYRVGNKSDAIFEYPLLGINRELYDFAMKINGRSQTTENL
-3715 AAMGYEKQKQQ
+3715 AMGS
-3726 RRMEEIAAVRNRIGA
+3726 RARGLRNSIVRAV
-3741 LMQRL
+3741 M
-3746 VPGVI
+3746 
-3751 YVVPQDLKNSTADMF
+3751 
-3766 TQSYGTFVGFKF
+3766 
-3778 NKSYT
+3778 
-3783 LGSSTAVFATLDG
+3783 SSTAMPVNEGQGKGGKMLDSRETQKATDFDHAITNWKNWRDDEKDLPYDQKSIPDPLGFKLVQWAGIERGETVLVGYAGNGSVARYVPNGARMIAVESDGEKLARLTSEVGGGGRKIVEGDFNVDEGEEREAFSIVNKADVVIIKTRSGKYGNGFIQNNRAIEDVVKAIRHTEDSGRVLAVVPSEDSYEVQKAIRSLDTSLCSTVTQIIKLPANVFGKETEVLVIDKNNDVDIRRQRRREGAELSEVGAAENNGTKDNAILQEETLLGMRNAECKVRIIDRAAKIVKRVKPLVSKLEKNKYIKKINNIKRVSITRRGFSVLFNRYIVRMHDSRSNWNGYDININSVLAGGASLIEQARNWKELRRVLSLSKEEFSSIMRAYTDGEAASTREALELLADIIKATLDKTDTQLNNLAEG
-3796 RRKVELALND
+3796 RSENQLKDNMTIDEFIDAYKSLDSQDEEVDALAEKVFAAARNIKGLKFRLAPASAFDSHNALAHYKPSENVIELNNDFYSSLRITDAMKACCLVHETIHAVTCWAIGQYKHNNNVFGADSPLTQACKDIIDVFNQINNDSFRADLRMKSRLGDNEAYGLSNEYEMLAEMSNPVFRAALKAKKLWRQLINGVRRILQLDVIGNDEGAVDAYTVLNNALNTIMDNFDARSYSRYVAFPVKNEFSKKVEDNGGLFGLTQLSLFGGETNVEKNEKGAEVEQ
-3806 KAIDTII
+3806 KANAAIESF
-3813 QATEIARR
+3813 AEVYNR
-3821 YSQKEIG
+3821 YADE
-3828 SITMENWDSKVPTQ
+3828 EDA
-3842 TRQKRYIITG
+3842 IITG
-3852 NLLQALVDTEK
+3852 DSENPNNSVEAELIQAQNDFKVALTDFYKQSGNSEEDAARMAKDMLAQVRSEVEISRIYLNNAKSRGLNKLDQEEWAKEEQQKTEQPKQQKNTCETAGGEAISVESNGGLPKLKRGEFAVVERQFAIDKNFTFDGKAKIESVDDVAYIFRQLESYCVEHAFAMLIKDGKPTIVHLGMGTFSATQVNTGALRAAVDKFGADSIYFIHNHPSGTLKPSLQEQNLFNELQSMFKGKKVSVDAIIIDTTSGKYVQFSSDATVESNMPKYVDGAIEYPVHSFSKQVFNDVEVPQKVIRSSSDVAEVLSTLRLGKRNKLGFLLLNRAHQVVGNIFSNYGSYNKAKDIADEIVKYALHYGADSVVTYGNVGLDGVDKVKSEVSRLSNRSVTLLDGINVANGLSAVDTGVMESSVPYENNIVRYRTSSEIDRQYPNWLDGTTTDRGKHTTQVEGTRKTYNKLGNWIESKLGKNVSILDASSGMGYGTADLKKRGFDIEDVEPYQSEERKKNNPATYSSYGQLSKKYDVIISNAVLNVIPDDWRRNVLHDMAKRLKDGGTLFINTRKAGEEK
-3863 VSGTKGNL
+3863 NIKDKIELDSPREVLVKRNGRIASYQRFFTQTELMDWVKKELGDGFDVEIANEQNSGTKG
-3871 ISYSTIDGEIRQGIL
+3871 
-3886 MGENFKPS
+3886 
-3894 DLRSSATLSS
+3894 
-3904 RLAQIRDGKTVI
+3904 LA
-3916 SEDGDV
+3916 
-3922 QISKIMIGWEHRGD
+3922 
-3936 YELRVPKSKQRGG
+3936 
-3949 KYTMNNALLNLVSL
+3949 A
-3963 NNFVSKGG
+3963 
-3971 SMVAYV
+3971 
-3977 SPENIAKVVDLLSRE
+3977 
-3992 PFNLTV
+3992 
-3998 LEESKLED
+3998 
-4006 TESGNEKFRGGEDIE
+4006 
-4021 AINER
+4021 
-4026 FNEELQQQIDG
+4026 
-4037 TLPKG
+4037 
-4042 HIYQLGKPGEL
+4042 
-4053 LKACGFPDMPIELSS
+4053 
-4068 TNLLDHS
+4068 
-4075 KKERHRFE
+4075 
-4083 IGDIKGLVKELQ
+4083 
-4095 NPIAV
+4095 
-4100 FAYGDKSKSQN
+4100 
-4111 VIVEIQRDGKN
+4111 
-4122 FLVGVHFNQAKNG
+4122 
-4135 IEVSSIRGIFP
+4135 
-4146 KDNSEWPNWIAKG
+4146 
-4159 LSVYLNKGKIQTLI
+4159 
-4173 DQQRMTLADVEY
+4173 
-4185 LDLDFVAKIV
+4185 
-4195 KEFENPSVE
+4195 
-4204 DVKNADTE
+4204 
-4212 DNIHYRS
+4212 
-4219 VESDSELGR
+4219 
-4228 RLDAIPEDELVETY
+4228 
-4242 RNVQLFADDSIG
+4242 
-4254 SPMAYIDKE
+4254 
-4263 SGERRTIEG
+4263 
-4272 GKWDDSN
+4272 
-4279 PQDIRLT
+4279 
-4286 DEQIQKLGELNEN
+4286 
-4299 GYVIMDGKKSTVL
+4299 
-4312 PINKSLR
+4312 
-4319 FEKPK
+4319 
-4324 NGPAKLKY
+4324 
-4332 WLVKNE
+4332 
-4338 NGDGMWADYNPYN
+4338 
-4351 HSIETPLN
+4351 
-4359 TQFST
+4359 
-4364 AYKRP
+4364 
-4369 NLVVV
+4369 VVV
-4374 KCLVPKSELEN
+4374 HKVT
-4385 GFQADYANLPTGAH
+4385 ANE
-4399 QWNNGRTL
+4399 Q
-4407 YLSRYSKIVGVLS
+4407 K
-4420 RKEEARLIDEYWK
+4420 AR
-4433 KNPKKYKEG
+4433 
-4442 KKNTNY
+4442 
-4448 ECFVPQVRREL
+4448 
-4459 EKLGYKFQYKG
+4459 
-4470 KWLTPEE
+4470 
-4477 ALTLDEKFNPT
+4477 
-4488 DVIDNNV
+4488 
-4495 PFITD
+4495 
-4500 EDIVRVDA
+4500 
-4508 KISGKWTAETKQE
+4508 
-4521 SDNKMAARVQEIAD
+4521 MAARVHEIAD

-4549 MAQLPTYRKRHA
+4549 VAQLPTYRKRHA

-4614 AYNNLDGKIKATV
+4614 VYNNLDGKIKAV
-4627 DARVDAEVERRAK
+4627 IDERVDAEMQRRAK
-4640 DIADSKGGDAMAWA
+4640 EIAGSKGGITLAWA

-5006 DRNTATLWECINNCT
+5006 DRDTATLWECINNCT

-5085 SVAYDPIATI
+5085 SVADDPIATI
-5095 AQMADSAIMQ
+5095 AQMADAAIRQ

-5129 KHLWLRKNEVTGE
+5129 NHLWLRKNEITNE

-5147 CNTIDPED
+5147 CNTLNPED
-5155 TPDEVAAKMEEF
+5155 TPEEVAAKMEEF
-5167 EQRMEELAAQKSE
+5167 EERMKELASQKSE

-5195 VNIPYRVVGNNIN
+5195 VNIPYRVIGENIN

-5223 TINGNPRVAQALN
+5223 TINGNPRAAQALN

-5246 GVYGAFDKFTGG
+5246 GIYGAFEKSTSS
-5258 VNRKLSAAYTTLNP
+5258 VNRKLSAVYTTLNP
-5272 NFMASNFARDMV
+5272 NFMVSNFARDMV